1 MTTSLTDEYFRLSRE
16 YVNKYG
22 EKTILLMQV
31 GSFFECYSKADAGG
45 NIADANMREFCTVCD
60 LNTSITNGRCMAGFP
75 FTCNFRD
82 YSLERYVKKMQDRGY
97 TIVVYVQDGQGASVT
112 RSLYCIY
119 SPGTFFSS
127 DSAVLSNNTSCFW
140 IQRVKVGLTA
150 NKKIIMGMS
159 NIDIYTGK
167 SACFEIESELNPR
180 HNQTTYDELERFVS
194 SFRPSEV
201 IIISNLSINEIEDIK
216 NYANI
221 SSTTNAI
228 HWIDLN
234 ESSNG
239 ERAEQHLDP
248 HPFLV
253 QAKNA
258 EKQTYRKEVL
268 GKFFSFHVCNAIF
281 QNYSMYEFAVQAYT
295 FLLHFVYEHN
305 PNLTSKIEEP
315 EFENRSDR
323 MVLANHTLEQLN
335 IIDSKGL
342 SGSSAGSYSSV
353 FRLLNKC
360 KTPMGSRR
368 FYYRL
373 LHPSFHVGTIQREYD
388 ITEYVLKYEEEEGN
402 NRDKKMKMNKNINYI
417 QWRTALENIKDIEK
431 LHRKIQLGKIYP
443 NSLYVLYTNLQM
455 ILQLYDGVKC
465 DETLLKYFRADA
477 DPERIT
483 KMCEEIMKKMESCFF
498 IDRCRCIDSLDF
510 DLSYKDCFVR
520 PGVSKDLD
528 STYIMNEDGCSI
540 LEAIRAHCNDLIAIG
555 EKKGDKKGDD
565 KKGDDKKG
573 ENKDKEKEFVKRHET
588 EKSGYSIQTT
598 ERRSKLLLEQI
609 GKKIKA
615 KEHVSKLEYDSI
627 DKCKN
632 NEGCKKTVDFDL
644 SALQFVKAGS
654 SAVTFVHEALSSV
667 CASIS
672 ETRNKIRDEIG
683 LVFHTFVYELKEYQE
698 SFQTLVSFITDM
710 DLIQNQ
716 AYIARKYKYCKPVI
730 SKGQDNGSYVDAKD
744 IRHCLIERM
753 NEDEIY
759 VTNDISLGLKERG
772 MLLYGTNAV
781 GKTSMIRALGICIIM
796 AQAGLYVPCSSFA
809 YRPYTNIMTR
819 ILGNDNLF
827 KGMSTFAVEMSE
839 LRVILKCADQN
850 SLILGDE
857 LCSGTEI
864 DSAISIF
871 VAGLQKLH
879 ALKSCFVFA
888 THMHEIVD
896 YEEIAEMDKLVTKH
910 MAVTYDRERD
920 MLIYDRKLR
929 DGAGPSMYGL
939 EVCKSL
945 HLPDDFLKMANA
957 IRLKYRDKK
966 QVGDLNFKPSHFNA
980 HKVKGLCEL
989 CKKEVGEEVH
999 HLQHQKEAD
1008 VTDYIQHFHK
1018 NHRANLLTVC
1028 ESCHLKMHESDDQ
1041 YKRVFTTGE
1050 SGYALSK
1057 I

>member
-1 MTTSLTDEYFRLSRE
+1 
-16 YVNKYG
+16 
-22 EKTILLMQV
+22 
-31 GSFFECYSKADAGG
+31 
-45 NIADANMREFCTVCD
+45 
-60 LNTSITNGRCMAGFP
+60 
-75 FTCNFRD
+75 
-82 YSLERYVKKMQDRGY
+82 
-97 TIVVYVQDGQGASVT
+97 
-112 RSLYCIY
+112 
-119 SPGTFFSS
+119 
-127 DSAVLSNNTSCFW
+127 
-140 IQRVKVGLTA
+140 
-150 NKKIIMGMS
+150 MGMS

-201 IIISNLSINEIEDIK
+201 IIISNLSANEIEDIK

-221 SSTTNAI
+221 ASSTNAI
-228 HWIDLN
+228 HCIDLN
-234 ESSNG
+234 DSIA
-239 ERAEQHLDP
+239 EREEKHLDS

-268 GKFFSFHVCNAIF
+268 EKFFSFHVCNAIF
-281 QNYSMYEFAVQAYT
+281 QNYSVYEFAVQAYT

-342 SGSSAGSYSSV
+342 SGSSAGSKSSV

-373 LHPSFHVGTIQREYD
+373 LHPSFNVKTIQREYD
-388 ITEYVLKYEEEEGN
+388 ITEYVLKNESFTN
-402 NRDKKMKMNKNINYI
+402 
-417 QWRTALENIKDIEK
+417 WRSALENIKDVEK
-431 LHRKIQLGKIYP
+431 LHRKIQLGKICP
-443 NSLYVLYTNLQM
+443 NSLYILYTNLQM
-455 ILQLYDGVKC
+455 ISKMYDGVKR

-477 DPERIT
+477 DPDRIT
-483 KMCEEIMKKMESCFF
+483 KMCNDVMKKMDSCFY
-498 IDRCRCIDSLDF
+498 IERCKSVDSLDF
-510 DLSYKDCFVR
+510 DLSYRDCFVR
-520 PGVSKDLD
+520 PGISKDLD

-540 LEAIRAHCNDLIAIG
+540 LEAIRLFCNDLIAIG
-555 EKKGDKKGDD
+555 EKKGTTTIKEKD
-565 KKGDDKKG
+565 
-573 ENKDKEKEFVKRHET
+573 NKDSKEKEFVKRHET
-588 EKSGYSIQTT
+588 EKAGYSIQTT

-609 GKKIKA
+609 GKRVKT
-615 KEHVSKLEYDSI
+615 KEHVSKLEYESI
-627 DKCKN
+627 SQHEDDC
-632 NEGCKKTVDFDL
+632 CKKLVKTFDFDL
-644 SALQFVKAGS
+644 STLQFSKAGS

-672 ETRNKIRDEIG
+672 DTRNKIRDEIG
-683 LVFHTFVYELKEYQE
+683 LVFHKFVCELKECQE
-698 SFQTLVSFITDM
+698 SFQTIVSFITDV

-716 AYIARKYKYCKPVI
+716 AYIARKYNYCKPMI
-730 SKGQDNGSYVDAKD
+730 DSIDSGKDKGQKEEAGSYVDAKD
-744 IRHCLIERM
+744 IRHCLIERI
-753 NEDEIY
+753 NEDELY
-759 VTNDISLGLKERG
+759 VTNDVSLGIKERG

-796 AQAGLYVPCSSFA
+796 AQAGLYVPCSAFM

-896 YEEIAEMDKLVTKH
+896 YEEIVQLHQLCTKH
-910 MAVTYDRERD
+910 MAVTYDRARD
-920 MLIYDRKLR
+920 ALIYDRKLR

-957 IRLKYRDKK
+957 IRLKYRDKNRA
-966 QVGDLNFKPSHFNA
+966 GDLSFKPSHFNA

-989 CKKEVGEEVH
+989 CKKEMGEEVH

-1008 VTDYIQHFHK
+1008 SNDYIQHFHK

-1041 YKRVFTTGE
+1041 YKRVFTTGK

-1057 I
+1057 V

>member
-1 MTTSLTDEYFRLSRE
+1 MATTLTDEYFRISRE
-16 YVNKYG
+16 YSNKYG
-22 EKTILLMQV
+22 QKTILLMQV
-31 GSFFECYSKADAGG
+31 GSFFECYSKADVTG

-97 TIVVYVQDGQGASVT
+97 TIVVYVQDGQGANTT

-140 IQRVKVGLTA
+140 IQRVKVGI

-167 SACFEIESELNPR
+167 SVCFEIESELNPR

-201 IIISNLSINEIEDIK
+201 IIISNLSTNEIEDIK

-221 SSTTNAI
+221 HSATNAI
-228 HWIDLN
+228 HCVDLN
-234 ESSNG
+234 RQNE
-239 ERAEQHLDP
+239 ERMEHLDT

-253 QAKNA
+253 EAKNA

-281 QNYSMYEFAVQAYT
+281 QNYSVYEFAVQAYT

-342 SGSSAGSYSSV
+342 GGGGGTGTGGGTNSSV

-373 LHPSFHVGTIQREYD
+373 LHPSFHIATIQREYD
-388 ITEYVLKYEEEEGN
+388 ITEYVLKNES
-402 NRDKKMKMNKNINYI
+402 INADSSVYMS
-417 QWRTALENIKDIEK
+417 WRNALENIKDIEK
-431 LHRKIQLGKIYP
+431 LHRKIQMGKICP
-443 NSLYVLYTNLQM
+443 NSLYILYTNLQM
-455 ILQLYDGVKC
+455 ISQIYDGVKC
-465 DETLLKYFRADA
+465 DETLLKYFRADV

-483 KMCEEIMKKMESCFF
+483 KMCNELMKKMTSCFYM
-498 IDRCRCIDSLDF
+498 DKCRSIDSLDF

-520 PGVSKDLD
+520 PGISKDLD

-540 LEAIRAHCNDLIAIG
+540 LEAIRSHCNDLIAIG
-555 EKKGDKKGDD
+555 EKKGEKKGD
-565 KKGDDKKG
+565 
-573 ENKDKEKEFVKRHET
+573 NKEKDFVKRHET

-598 ERRSKLLLEQI
+598 ERRSKLLMEQI
-609 GKKIKA
+609 GKRVKA
-615 KEHVSKLEYDSI
+615 NEKVSKLEYDSI
-627 DKCKN
+627 YND
-632 NEGCKKTVDFDL
+632 KKTFDFDL
-644 SALQFVKAGS
+644 STLNFLKAGS
-654 SAVTFVHEALSSV
+654 STVMFMHETLSSV

-683 LVFHTFVYELKEYQE
+683 VVFHKFVCELKEYQE
-698 SFQTLVSFITDM
+698 SFQTIVSFITDV

-716 AYIARKYKYCKPVI
+716 AYVARKYKYCKPTVDSI
-730 SKGQDNGSYVDAKD
+730 GKNIENGSYVDAKD

-759 VTNDISLGLKERG
+759 VTNDISLGKNECG

-796 AQAGLYVPCSSFA
+796 AQAGLYVPCSSFT

-879 ALKSCFVFA
+879 LLKSCFVFA

-896 YEEIAEMDKLVTKH
+896 YEEIAQMDKLVTKH
-910 MAVTYDRERD
+910 MAVTYDRARD

-945 HLPDDFLKMANA
+945 HLPEDFLKMANA
-957 IRLKYRDKK
+957 IRLKYRDKNRA
-966 QVGDLNFKPSHFNA
+966 GDLSFKLSHFNA
-980 HKVKGLCEL
+980 HKVKGMCEL
-989 CKKEVGEEVH
+989 CKKGMGEEVH

-1008 VTDYIQHFHK
+1008 ANDYIQHFHK

-1028 ESCHLKMHESDDQ
+1028 ESCHLKMHETGQQ

-1050 SGYALSK
+1050 GGYALSK
-1057 I
+1057 L

>member
-1 MTTSLTDEYFRLSRE
+1 
-16 YVNKYG
+16 
-22 EKTILLMQV
+22 MQV

-45 NIADANMREFCTVCD
+45 NIADANMKEFCTVCD

-97 TIVVYVQDGQGASVT
+97 TIVVYVQDGQGVNVT

-127 DSAVLSNNTSCFW
+127 DSLVLSNNTSCFW
-140 IQRVKVGLTA
+140 IERLNIGP
-150 NKKIIMGMS
+150 NKKIIIGMS

-167 SACFEIESELNPR
+167 SACFEMESELNPR

-201 IIISNLSINEIEDIK
+201 IIISNLSANEIEDIK
-216 NYANI
+216 CYANI
-221 SSTTNAI
+221 SSTSNAI

-234 ESSNG
+234 KYANNQRE
-239 ERAEQHLDP
+239 EQQ
-248 HPFLV
+248 HPFYV

-268 GKFFSFHVCNAIF
+268 GRFFSFHVCNAIF
-281 QNYSMYEFAVQAYT
+281 QNYSAYEFAVQAYT

-305 PNLTSKIEEP
+305 PNLTSRIEEP

-335 IIDSKGL
+335 IIDSKGV
-342 SGSSAGSYSSV
+342 SDSCTGSNSSV

-373 LHPSFHVGTIQREYD
+373 LHPSFHAASIQREYD
-388 ITEYVLKYEEEEGN
+388 ITEYVLEKESMY
-402 NRDKKMKMNKNINYI
+402 MN
-417 QWRTALENIKDIEK
+417 WRSALENIKDIEK
-431 LHRKIQLGKIYP
+431 LHRKIQMGKIYP
-443 NSLYVLYTNLQM
+443 NSLYILYTNLQM
-455 ILQLYDGVKC
+455 ILQLYSGIKS

-483 KMCEEIMKKMESCFF
+483 KMCDELMKKIESYFFMEKCKSL
-498 IDRCRCIDSLDF
+498 DSLDF
-510 DLSYKDCFVR
+510 DLSFKDCFVK

-528 STYIMNEDGCSI
+528 QTYITNEDGCSI
-540 LEAIRAHCNDLIAIG
+540 LETIRLFCNDLIAIG
-555 EKKGDKKGDD
+555 EKKGTAG
-565 KKGDDKKG
+565 
-573 ENKDKEKEFVKRHET
+573 NSKDNKEKEFVKRHET

-598 ERRSKLLLEQI
+598 ERRSKLLVEQI
-609 GKKIKA
+609 GKRVKA
-615 KEHVSKLEYDSI
+615 KEHIYKLEYDSI
-627 DKCKN
+627 DH
-632 NEGCKKTVDFDL
+632 GTKKTFDFDL
-644 SALQFVKAGS
+644 STLQFVKAGS
-654 SAVTFVHEALSSV
+654 SAVTFVHDTLSNV

-683 LVFHTFVYELKEYQE
+683 LVFHKFVCELKEYQE
-698 SFQTLVSFITDM
+698 SFQTIVSFITDM
-710 DLIQNQ
+710 DLVQNQ
-716 AYIARKYKYCKPVI
+716 AYVARKYNYCKPAI
-730 SKGQDNGSYVDAKD
+730 DTSKEQGDSYIDAKD

-772 MLLYGTNAV
+772 ILLYGTNAV

-796 AQAGLYVPCSSFA
+796 AQAGLYVPCSAFT

-879 ALKSCFVFA
+879 ALKSCFIFA

-896 YEEIAEMDKLVTKH
+896 YEEIAQMDRLVTKH
-910 MAVTYDRERD
+910 MAVTYDRARD

-929 DGAGPSMYGL
+929 NGAGPSMYGL

-966 QVGDLNFKPSHFNA
+966 QTGDLSFKPSHFNA

-1008 VTDYIQHFHK
+1008 ANDYIEHFHK

-1028 ESCHLKMHESDDQ
+1028 ESCHLKMHETDDQ

-1050 SGYALSK
+1050 TGYALLK
-1057 I
+1057 V

>member
-1 MTTSLTDEYFRLSRE
+1 MATSLTDEYFRISRE
-16 YVNKYG
+16 YSNKYG
-22 EKTILLMQV
+22 QKTILLMQV
-31 GSFFECYSKADAGG
+31 GSFFECYSKADANN

-97 TIVVYVQDGQGASVT
+97 TIVVYVQDGQGANTT

-140 IQRVKVGLTA
+140 IERLKIGV

-180 HNQTTYDELERFVS
+180 HNETTYDELERFVS

-201 IIISNLSINEIEDIK
+201 IIISNLSVNEIEDIK

-221 SSTTNAI
+221 SSSSSAI

-234 ESSNG
+234 QQQE
-239 ERAEQHLDP
+239 
-248 HPFLV
+248 HPFFI

-268 GKFFSFHVCNAIF
+268 GKFFSFHVCSAIF
-281 QNYSMYEFAVQAYT
+281 QNYSAYEFAVQAYT

-335 IIDSKGL
+335 IIDAKALNEG
-342 SGSSAGSYSSV
+342 AGSNSSV

-373 LHPSFHVGTIQREYD
+373 LHPSFNVKTIQREYD
-388 ITEYVLKYEEEEGN
+388 ITEYVLKNESANANATSCMY
-402 NRDKKMKMNKNINYI
+402 MN
-417 QWRTALENIKDIEK
+417 WRSALENIKDVEK
-431 LHRKIQLGKIYP
+431 LHRKIQMGKICP

-455 ILQLYDGVKC
+455 ISQMYDGVKR

-477 DPERIT
+477 YPERIT
-483 KMCEEIMKKMESCFF
+483 KMCSDILKKIDACFF
-498 IDRCRCIDSLDF
+498 IDKCRSADSLDF
-510 DLSYKDCFVR
+510 DLSYEDCFVK

-528 STYIMNEDGCSI
+528 QTYIANEDGCSI

-555 EKKGDKKGDD
+555 EKKGATSIKEKGD
-565 KKGDDKKG
+565 
-573 ENKDKEKEFVKRHET
+573 NKEKEFVKRHET

-598 ERRSKLLLEQI
+598 ERRSKLLLEQV
-609 GKKIKA
+609 GKRVKA
-615 KEHVSKLEYDSI
+615 KEHVSKLEYASI
-627 DKCKN
+627 DHA
-632 NEGCKKTVDFDL
+632 KKTFDFDL
-644 SALQFVKAGS
+644 SAMQFVKAGS

-683 LVFHTFVYELKEYQE
+683 LVFHKFVSELKEYQE
-698 SFQTLVSFITDM
+698 SFQTIVSFVTDV

-716 AYIARKYKYCKPVI
+716 AYIARKYKYCKPTVDV
-730 SKGQDNGSYVDAKD
+730 GNVGEEEGSYVDARD

-772 MLLYGTNAV
+772 LLLYGTNAV

-796 AQAGLYVPCSSFA
+796 AQAGLYVPCSAFT

-839 LRVILKCADQN
+839 LRVILKCADKN

-896 YEEIAEMDKLVTKH
+896 YEEIAQLEKLTTKH
-910 MAVTYDRERD
+910 MAVTYDRARD

-966 QVGDLNFKPSHFNA
+966 QAGDLNFKPSHFNA

-989 CKKEVGEEVH
+989 CKKELGEEVH

-1008 VTDYIQHFHK
+1008 SNDYIQHFHK

-1057 I
+1057 L

>member
-22 EKTILLMQV
+22 QKTILLMQV
-31 GSFFECYSKADAGG
+31 GSFFECYSRADACG

-97 TIVVYVQDGQGASVT
+97 TIVVYVQDGQGANTT

-119 SPGTFFSS
+119 SPGTFFST

-140 IQRVKVGLTA
+140 IQRVKVGTNGM
-150 NKKIIMGMS
+150 NKKIVIGMS

-201 IIISNLSINEIEDIK
+201 IIISNLSINEIEDVK

-221 SSTTNAI
+221 TSVTNAI

-234 ESSNG
+234 EPSG
-239 ERAEQHLDP
+239 DP
-248 HPFLV
+248 HPFFL

-268 GKFFSFHVCNAIF
+268 EKFFSFHVCSAIF
-281 QNYSMYEFAVQAYT
+281 QNYSVYEFAVQAYT

-323 MVLANHTLEQLN
+323 MVLANHTLEQLD

-342 SGSSAGSYSSV
+342 GGSGTGTTSSV

-368 FYYRL
+368 FFYRL
-373 LHPSFHVGTIQREYD
+373 LHPSFHVATIQREYD
-388 ITEYVLKYEEEEGN
+388 ITEYILKIDSFTN
-402 NRDKKMKMNKNINYI
+402 
-417 QWRTALENIKDIEK
+417 WRGALENIKDIEK
-431 LHRKIQLGKIYP
+431 LHRKIHMGKIYP

-455 ILQLYDGVKC
+455 ISQLYDGVKC
-465 DETLLKYFRADA
+465 DETLLKYFRAEA

-483 KMCEEIMKKMESCFF
+483 NMCNELMKKMASCFYM
-498 IDRCRCIDSLDF
+498 DKCKSVDSLDF
-510 DLSYKDCFVR
+510 DLSYRDCFVR
-520 PGVSKDLD
+520 PGVNKELD
-528 STYIMNEDGCSI
+528 SAYVMNEDGCNI

-555 EKKGDKKGDD
+555 EKKGATIKEKD
-565 KKGDDKKG
+565 
-573 ENKDKEKEFVKRHET
+573 NKDNKEKEYVKRHET

-609 GKKIKA
+609 SKKAKA
-615 KEHVSKLEYDSI
+615 KENVSKLEYESI
-627 DKCKN
+627 YQD
-632 NEGCKKTVDFDL
+632 KKTIDFDL
-644 SALQFVKAGS
+644 SMLQFMKAGS
-654 SAVTFVHEALSSV
+654 SAVAFVHPVLSSV

-683 LVFHTFVYELKEYQE
+683 LVFHKFVCDLKECQE
-698 SFQTLVSFITDM
+698 SFQTIVSFITDV

-716 AYIARKYKYCKPVI
+716 AYIARKYKYCKPMIDVG
-730 SKGQDNGSYVDAKD
+730 KVGEGSYIDAKD
-744 IRHCLIERM
+744 IRHCLIEQM
-753 NEDEIY
+753 NEDELY
-759 VTNDISLGLKERG
+759 VTNDISLGVKERG
-772 MLLYGTNAV
+772 VLLYGTNAV

-796 AQAGLYVPCSSFA
+796 AQAGLYVPCSAFT

-879 ALKSCFVFA
+879 LLKSCFVFA

-896 YEEIAEMDKLVTKH
+896 YEEIAQLDQLTTKH
-910 MAVTYDRERD
+910 MAVTYDRARD
-920 MLIYDRKLR
+920 ALIYDRKLR

-957 IRLKYRDKK
+957 IRLKYRDKNRA
-966 QVGDLNFKPSHFNA
+966 GDLSFKPSHFNA
-980 HKVKGLCEL
+980 HKVKGICEL
-989 CKKEVGEEVH
+989 CKQNLGEEVH
-999 HLQHQKEAD
+999 HSQHQKEAD
-1008 VTDYIQHFHK
+1008 SNDYIQHFHK

-1028 ESCHLKMHESDDQ
+1028 ESCHLKMHETGQQ
-1041 YKRVFTTGE
+1041 YKRVLTTE
-1050 SGYALSK
+1050 GYALSK
-1057 I
+1057 L

>member
-1 MTTSLTDEYFRLSRE
+1 MSTTLTDEYFRLSRE

-22 EKTILLMQV
+22 QKTILLMQV
-31 GSFFECYSKADAGG
+31 GSFFECYSKTDSNGG
-45 NIADANMREFCTVCD
+45 ISDTNMREFCTVCD

-82 YSLERYVKKMQDRGY
+82 YSLERYVKKMQEHGY
-97 TIVVYVQDGQGASVT
+97 TIVVYVQDGQGANTT
-112 RSLYCIY
+112 RSLHCIY
-119 SPGTFFSS
+119 SPGTFFSN

-140 IQRVKVGLTA
+140 IERLNVGTNV

-167 SACFEIESELNPR
+167 STCFEIESEVNPR

-216 NYANI
+216 TYANMP
-221 SSTTNAI
+221 SSASAI

-234 ESSNG
+234 RSD
-239 ERAEQHLDP
+239 AAAVQP
-248 HPFLV
+248 YPFFV

-268 GKFFSFHVCNAIF
+268 EKFFSFHVCNAIF
-281 QNYSMYEFAVQAYT
+281 QSHSLYEFAVQSYT

-305 PNLTSKIEEP
+305 PHLTSKIEEP
-315 EFENRSDR
+315 QFENRSDR
-323 MVLANHTLEQLN
+323 MILANHTLEQLN
-335 IIDSKGL
+335 IIDGKEG
-342 SGSSAGSYSSV
+342 SGSNSSV

-360 KTPMGSRR
+360 KTSMGARR
-368 FYYRL
+368 FHYRL
-373 LHPSFHVGTIQREYD
+373 LHPSFNVTTIQREYD
-388 ITEYVLKYEEEEGN
+388 ITEYILNKEEKKSEETKN
-402 NRDKKMKMNKNINYI
+402 KKNVKNVKNVNYTTV
-417 QWRTALENIKDIEK
+417 WRSALENIKDIEK
-431 LHRKIQLGKIYP
+431 LYRRIQMGKIYP
-443 NSLYVLYTNLQM
+443 NSLYILYTNLQIISDM
-455 ILQLYDGVKC
+455 YESIKG
-465 DETLLKYFRADA
+465 DETLLKYLGADS
-477 DPERIT
+477 DLERIT
-483 KMCEEIMKKMESCFF
+483 NICKELMKKMDSCFY
-498 IDRCRCIDSLDF
+498 IEKCRTIDSFDF
-510 DLSYKDCFVR
+510 DLSYQDCFVR
-520 PGVSKDLD
+520 PGINKDLD
-528 STYIMNEDGCSI
+528 ATYVIHEDGCSI

-555 EKKGDKKGDD
+555 EKKGTTTTTTT
-565 KKGDDKKG
+565 
-573 ENKDKEKEFVKRHET
+573 KDIKEKEFVKKHET
-588 EKSGYSIQTT
+588 EKAGFSIQTT
-598 ERRSKLLLEQI
+598 ERRSKLLLDQI
-609 GKKIKA
+609 GKRVKA
-615 KEHVSKLEYDSI
+615 RDHMSKLKYNSI
-627 DKCKN
+627 SQGVNKDGSKDN
-632 NEGCKKTVDFDL
+632 KKTIDFDL
-644 SALQFVKAGS
+644 STLQFVKAGS
-654 SAVTFVHEALSSV
+654 SAVTFVHDTLSGV

-683 LVFHTFVYELKEYQE
+683 LVFNKFVCELKEQQE
-698 SFQTLVSFITDM
+698 SFQTIISFITDI
-710 DLIQNQ
+710 DLMQNQ
-716 AYIARKYKYCKPVI
+716 AHIARKYKYCKPTI
-730 SKGQDNGSYVDAKD
+730 DLKEGTGSGSGSYVDARD
-744 IRHCLIERM
+744 IRHCLIERI
-753 NEDEIY
+753 NEDELY
-759 VTNDISLGLKERG
+759 VTNDISLGLKDRG

-796 AQAGLYVPCSSFA
+796 AQAGLYVPCSAFT
-809 YRPYTNIMTR
+809 YRPYRSIMTR

-879 ALKSCFVFA
+879 ALKSCFIFA

-896 YEEIAEMDKLVTKH
+896 YEEIAQLDKLTTKH
-910 MAVTYDRERD
+910 MAVTYDRARD
-920 MLIYDRKLR
+920 ILIYDRKLR

-957 IRLKYRDKK
+957 IRVKYRAKGTGT
-966 QVGDLNFKPSHFNA
+966 GDLNFKPSHFNA

-989 CKKEVGEEVH
+989 CKKETGEEVH

-1008 VTDYIQHFHK
+1008 ENDYIQHFHK

-1028 ESCHLKMHESDDQ
+1028 ESCHLKMHETGQQ
-1041 YKRVFTTGE
+1041 YKRVLTTGE
-1050 SGYALSK
+1050 GGYALSK

>member
-1 MTTSLTDEYFRLSRE
+1 MATTTSLTDEYFRISRE
-16 YVNKYG
+16 YSNKYG
-22 EKTILLMQV
+22 QKTILLMQV
-31 GSFFECYSKADAGG
+31 GSFFECYSRADVGG
-45 NIADANMREFCTVCD
+45 NISDANMREFCTVCD

-97 TIVVYVQDGQGASVT
+97 TIVVYVQDGQGANTT

-119 SPGTFFSS
+119 SPGTFFSN
-127 DSAVLSNNTSCFW
+127 DSVVLSNNTSCFW
-140 IQRVKVGLTA
+140 IERLKIGV

-167 SACFEIESELNPR
+167 SACFEMESELNPR
-180 HNQTTYDELERFVS
+180 HVQTTYDELERFVS

-201 IIISNLSINEIEDIK
+201 IIISNLSANEIEDVK

-221 SSTTNAI
+221 ASSATAI

-234 ESSNG
+234 EQNEERGG
-239 ERAEQHLDP
+239 EHLN
-248 HPFLV
+248 PFLV

-268 GKFFSFHVCNAIF
+268 GKFFSFHACNAIF
-281 QNYSMYEFAVQAYT
+281 QNYSAYEFAVQAYT

-335 IIDSKGL
+335 IIDAKGL
-342 SGSSAGSYSSV
+342 STSATSTGSKSSV

-373 LHPSFHVGTIQREYD
+373 LHPSFNVKTIQREYD
-388 ITEYVLKYEEEEGN
+388 ITEYVLKNES
-402 NRDKKMKMNKNINYI
+402 MNANAASSMYLT
-417 QWRTALENIKDIEK
+417 WRSALENIKDVEK
-431 LHRKIQLGKIYP
+431 LHRKIQMGKICP
-443 NSLYVLYTNLQM
+443 NSLYILYTNLQM
-455 ILQLYDGVKC
+455 ISQMYDGIKG
-465 DETLLKYFRADA
+465 DTTLLKYFRADA
-477 DPERIT
+477 YPERIT
-483 KMCEEIMKKMESCFF
+483 KMCNDVMKKMDSCFY
-498 IDRCRCIDSLDF
+498 IEKCKSVDSLDF
-510 DLSYKDCFVR
+510 DLSYKDCFVK
-520 PGVSKDLD
+520 PGISNDLD
-528 STYIMNEDGCSI
+528 QTYIMNEDGCSI
-540 LEAIRAHCNDLIAIG
+540 LEAIRTHCNDLIAIG
-555 EKKGDKKGDD
+555 EKRGTTTKDKD
-565 KKGDDKKG
+565 
-573 ENKDKEKEFVKRHET
+573 NKDNKEKEKEFVKRHET

-609 GKKIKA
+609 GKRVKA
-615 KEHVSKLEYDSI
+615 KEHVSKLEYESI
-627 DKCKN
+627 SQHEDKC
-632 NEGCKKTVDFDL
+632 CKKLVKTIDFDL
-644 SALQFVKAGS
+644 STLQFVKAGS
-654 SAVTFVHEALSSV
+654 SAVTFVHVALSSV

-683 LVFHTFVYELKEYQE
+683 LVFHKFVCELKECQE
-698 SFQTLVSFITDM
+698 SFQTIVSFITDV

-716 AYIARKYKYCKPVI
+716 AYIARKYKYCKPTI
-730 SKGQDNGSYVDAKD
+730 DAGNAGEEESYVDAKD

-753 NEDEIY
+753 NEDELY

-772 MLLYGTNAV
+772 LLLYGTNAV

-796 AQAGLYVPCSSFA
+796 AQAGLYVPCSAFT

-879 ALKSCFVFA
+879 LLKSCFVFA

-896 YEEIAEMDKLVTKH
+896 YEEIAQMDKLCTKH
-910 MAVTYDRERD
+910 MAVTYDRARD

-957 IRLKYRDKK
+957 IRLKYRDKNRA
-966 QVGDLNFKPSHFNA
+966 GDLSFKPSHFNA

-989 CKKEVGEEVH
+989 CKKEMGEEVH

-1008 VTDYIQHFHK
+1008 ANDYIQHFHK

-1028 ESCHLKMHESDDQ
+1028 ESCHLKMHETGQQ

-1050 SGYALSK
+1050 NGYALSK
-1057 I
+1057 L

>member
-1 MTTSLTDEYFRLSRE
+1 MSSSLTDEYFRLSRE

-22 EKTILLMQV
+22 QKTILLMQV
-31 GSFFECYSKADAGG
+31 GSFFECYSKADASG
-45 NIADANMREFCTVCD
+45 NIADANMKEFCTVCD

-97 TIVVYVQDGQGASVT
+97 TIVVYVQDGQGSNVT

-140 IQRVKVGLTA
+140 IERLKIGV
-150 NKKIIMGMS
+150 NNKIIMGMS

-167 SACFEIESELNPR
+167 STCFEIESETNPR

-201 IIISNLSINEIEDIK
+201 IIISNLSASEVEDIK

-221 SSTTNAI
+221 SSMTNAI
-228 HWIDLN
+228 HWINLN
-234 ESSNG
+234 EPSR
-239 ERAEQHLDP
+239 EKIEQQRDQ
-248 HPFLV
+248 HPFLT

-305 PNLTSKIEEP
+305 PNLISKIEEP

-335 IIDSKGL
+335 IIDSKGF
-342 SGSSAGSYSSV
+342 GENGGAGSNSSV

-373 LHPSFHVGTIQREYD
+373 LHPSFHVASIQREYD
-388 ITEYVLKYEEEEGN
+388 ITEYVLKNE
-402 NRDKKMKMNKNINYI
+402 NYMV
-417 QWRTALENIKDIEK
+417 WRSALENIKDIEK
-431 LHRKIQLGKIYP
+431 LHRKIQMGKIYP
-443 NSLYVLYTNLQM
+443 NSLYVLYTNLQI
-455 ILQLYDGVKC
+455 ILQLYNGIRC
-465 DETLLKYFRADA
+465 DETLLKYFRADR
-477 DPERIT
+477 DPDRIT
-483 KMCEEIMKKMESCFF
+483 KMCNEIIKKMESCFF
-498 IDRCRCIDSLDF
+498 MDRCHSIDSLDF
-510 DLSYKDCFVR
+510 DLNYKECFVR
-520 PGVSKDLD
+520 RGVSKDLD
-528 STYIMNEDGCSI
+528 STYVSNEDGCSI
-540 LEAIRAHCNDLIAIG
+540 LESIRAHCNDLIAVG
-555 EKKGDKKGDD
+555 EKRGD
-565 KKGDDKKG
+565 
-573 ENKDKEKEFVKRHET
+573 NKDKEFVKRHET

-609 GKKIKA
+609 DKKKKA
-615 KEHVSKLEYDSI
+615 MEHVSKLEYDSI
-627 DKCKN
+627 SQDQGGN
-632 NEGCKKTVDFDL
+632 NNKKTFDFDL
-644 SALQFVKAGS
+644 SALQFVKSGS
-654 SAVTFVHEALSSV
+654 SAVTFVHEALSNV
-667 CASIS
+667 CTSIS

-683 LVFHTFVYELKEYQE
+683 LVFHTFVSELKEYQE
-698 SFQTLVSFITDM
+698 SFHTLVSFITDM

-716 AYIARKYKYCKPVI
+716 AYIVCKYKYCKPTIDV
-730 SKGQDNGSYVDAKD
+730 SKEHNGSYVDARD

-796 AQAGLYVPCSSFA
+796 AQAGLYVPCSAFT

-839 LRVILKCADQN
+839 LRVILKCADKN

-896 YEEIAEMDKLVTKH
+896 YEEIAQMDKLVTKH

-920 MLIYDRKLR
+920 ILIYDRKLR

-957 IRLKYRDKK
+957 IRLKYRDKT

-980 HKVKGLCEL
+980 HKVKGMCEL
-989 CKKEVGEEVH
+989 CKKEMGEEVH

-1008 VTDYIQHFHK
+1008 SNDYIQHFHK

-1028 ESCHLKMHESDDQ
+1028 ESCHLKIHETGQQ
-1041 YKRVFTTGE
+1041 YKRVLTTGE
-1050 SGYALSK
+1050 NGYALSK

>member
-1 MTTSLTDEYFRLSRE
+1 MSSSLTDEYFRLSRE
-16 YVNKYG
+16 YSNKYG
-22 EKTILLMQV
+22 QKTILLMQV
-31 GSFFECYSKADAGG
+31 GSFFECYSKADVDG
-45 NIADANMREFCTVCD
+45 NIADENMREFCTVCD

-97 TIVVYVQDGQGASVT
+97 TVVVYVQDGQGVNVT

-119 SPGTFFSS
+119 SPGTFFSN
-127 DSAVLSNNTSCFW
+127 DSLVLSNNTSCFW
-140 IQRVKVGLTA
+140 IERIKVGLTS
-150 NKKIIMGMS
+150 NKKIIIGMS
-159 NIDIYTGK
+159 NIDIFTGK
-167 SACFEIESELNPR
+167 SVCFEIESEINPR

-201 IIISNLSINEIEDIK
+201 IIISNLSAIEVEDVK

-221 SSTTNAI
+221 SSTANAI
-228 HWIDLN
+228 HWVDLN
-234 ESSNG
+234 ESN
-239 ERAEQHLDP
+239 EREQQQQ
-248 HPFLV
+248 HPFLI

-268 GKFFSFHVCNAIF
+268 GKFFSFHVCAAIF
-281 QNYSMYEFAVQAYT
+281 QNYSAYEFAVQAYT

-315 EFENRSDR
+315 EFENKSDR

-342 SGSSAGSYSSV
+342 SECGGQNSSV

-373 LHPSFHVGTIQREYD
+373 LHPSFHVDTIQREYD
-388 ITEYVLKYEEEEGN
+388 ITEYVL
-402 NRDKKMKMNKNINYI
+402 NKDFYIN
-417 QWRTALENIKDIEK
+417 WRSELENIKDIEK
-431 LHRKIQLGKIYP
+431 LHRKIQMGKIYP
-443 NSLYVLYTNLQM
+443 NSLYVLYTNLQK
-455 ILQLYDGVKC
+455 ILQMYDGVKC
-465 DETLLKYFRADA
+465 DETLLKYFHADR

-483 KMCEEIMKKMESCFF
+483 KICKELINKMESCFF
-498 IDRCRCIDSLDF
+498 MDKCRSIDSLDF

-520 PGVSKDLD
+520 PCINKDLD
-528 STYIMNEDGCSI
+528 STYIANEDGCSI
-540 LEAIRAHCNDLIAIG
+540 LEAIRAHCHDLIAIG
-555 EKKGDKKGDD
+555 EKKGDKKGD
-565 KKGDDKKG
+565 
-573 ENKDKEKEFVKRHET
+573 NKEKEFVKRHET

-598 ERRSKLLLEQI
+598 ERRSKLLIEQI
-609 GKKIKA
+609 SKRVKV
-615 KEHVSKLEYDSI
+615 KEHISKLKYDSI
-627 DKCKN
+627 DKDKD
-632 NEGCKKTVDFDL
+632 KKIFDFDL

-667 CASIS
+667 CTSIS
-672 ETRNKIRDEIG
+672 ETKNKIRDEIG
-683 LVFHTFVYELKEYQE
+683 LVFHKFVCELKEYQE
-698 SFQTLVSFITDM
+698 SFQTIVSFITDV

-716 AYIARKYKYCKPVI
+716 AYIARKYKYCKPTVDT
-730 SKGQDNGSYVDAKD
+730 SKEQVGSYVDARD

-796 AQAGLYVPCSSFA
+796 AQAGLYVPCSAFT

-879 ALKSCFVFA
+879 AVKSCFIFA

-896 YEEIAEMDKLVTKH
+896 YEEIAQMEKLVTKH

-966 QVGDLNFKPSHFNA
+966 QTGDLSFKPSHFNA

-999 HLQHQKEAD
+999 HLQHQREAD
-1008 VTDYIQHFHK
+1008 SNDYIQHFHK

-1028 ESCHLKMHESDDQ
+1028 ESCHLKMHETGQQ

-1050 SGYALSK
+1050 NGYVLSK

>member
-1 MTTSLTDEYFRLSRE
+1 MATTSLTDEYFRILRE
-16 YVNKYG
+16 YSTKYG
-22 EKTILLMQV
+22 QKTILLMQV
-31 GSFFECYSKADAGG
+31 GSFFECYSKADATG
-45 NIADANMREFCTVCD
+45 NIADGNMREFCTVCD

-97 TIVVYVQDGQGASVT
+97 TIVVYVQDGQGTNTT

-127 DSAVLSNNTSCFW
+127 DSAILSNNTSCFW
-140 IQRVKVGLTA
+140 IQRVKVGTNVT
-150 NKKIIMGMS
+150 NKKIIIGMS

-201 IIISNLSINEIEDIK
+201 IIISNLSENEIEDIK

-221 SSTTNAI
+221 SSSANAV
-228 HWIDLN
+228 HYIDLN
-234 ESSNG
+234 KQQE
-239 ERAEQHLDP
+239 
-248 HPFLV
+248 HPFFV

-258 EKQTYRKEVL
+258 EKQTYRKEVM
-268 GKFFSFHVCNAIF
+268 GKFFSFHVCSAIF
-281 QNYSMYEFAVQAYT
+281 QNYSVYEFAVQAYT

-342 SGSSAGSYSSV
+342 SECAGSNSSV

-373 LHPSFHVGTIQREYD
+373 LHPSFNVSIIQREYD
-388 ITEYVLKYEEEEGN
+388 ITEYVLKNESINANAASGSCMY
-402 NRDKKMKMNKNINYI
+402 MN
-417 QWRTALENIKDIEK
+417 WRSALENIKDIEK
-431 LHRKIQLGKIYP
+431 LHRKIQMGKIYP
-443 NSLYVLYTNLQM
+443 KSLYVLYTTLQIISKM
-455 ILQLYDGVKC
+455 YDGVKC
-465 DETLLKYFRADA
+465 DETLLKYFRVDA
-477 DPERIT
+477 YPERIT
-483 KMCEEIMKKMESCFF
+483 KMCDDLMKKIDACFY
-498 IDRCRCIDSLDF
+498 IERCKSVDSLDF
-510 DLSYKDCFVR
+510 DLSYKDCFVK

-528 STYIMNEDGCSI
+528 QTYIANEDGCSI
-540 LEAIRAHCNDLIAIG
+540 LEAIRLFCNDLIAIG
-555 EKKGDKKGDD
+555 EKKGATSIKEKGD
-565 KKGDDKKG
+565 
-573 ENKDKEKEFVKRHET
+573 NKEKEFVKRHET

-609 GKKIKA
+609 GKRVKA
-615 KEHVSKLEYDSI
+615 KEHVSKLEYESI
-627 DKCKN
+627 DQD
-632 NEGCKKTVDFDL
+632 KKTFDFDL
-644 SALQFVKAGS
+644 STLQFMKAGS

-683 LVFHTFVYELKEYQE
+683 LVFHKFVCELKEYQE
-698 SFQTLVSFITDM
+698 SFQTIVSFVTDV

-716 AYIARKYKYCKPVI
+716 AYIACKYKYCKPTI
-730 SKGQDNGSYVDAKD
+730 DSGKDKGQTQGQEDGSYVDAKD

-759 VTNDISLGLKERG
+759 VTNDISLGKNERG
-772 MLLYGTNAV
+772 LLLYGTNAV

-796 AQAGLYVPCSSFA
+796 AQAGLYVPCSAFT

-871 VAGLQKLH
+871 VPELQKLH

-896 YEEIAEMDKLVTKH
+896 YEEIAQLHQLCTKH
-910 MAVTYDRERD
+910 MAVTYDRARD

-957 IRLKYRDKK
+957 IRLKYRDKNRA
-966 QVGDLNFKPSHFNA
+966 GDLSFKPSHFNA

-989 CKKEVGEEVH
+989 CKKELGEEVH

-1008 VTDYIQHFHK
+1008 ANDYIQHFHK

-1057 I
+1057 L

>member
-1 MTTSLTDEYFRLSRE
+1 MSTTLTDEYFRLSRE

-22 EKTILLMQV
+22 NKTILLMQV
-31 GSFFECYSKADAGG
+31 GSFFECYSKTDSNGG
-45 NIADANMREFCTVCD
+45 ISDANMREFCTVCD

-82 YSLERYVKKMQDRGY
+82 YSLERYVKKMQEHGY
-97 TIVVYVQDGQGASVT
+97 TIVVYVQDGQGANTT
-112 RSLYCIY
+112 RSLHCIY

-140 IQRVKVGLTA
+140 IERLSSGTNGM

-167 SACFEIESELNPR
+167 STCFEIESEVNPR

-201 IIISNLSINEIEDIK
+201 IIISNLSANEIEDIK
-216 NYANI
+216 TYANI
-221 SSTTNAI
+221 SSSASAI

-234 ESSNG
+234 QSM
-239 ERAEQHLDP
+239 ALK
-248 HPFLV
+248 HPFFV

-268 GKFFSFHVCNAIF
+268 EKFFSFHVCNAIF
-281 QNYSMYEFAVQAYT
+281 QSHSLYEFAIQSYT
-295 FLLHFVYEHN
+295 FLLNFVYEHN
-305 PNLTSKIEEP
+305 PHLTSKIEEP
-315 EFENRSDR
+315 CFENRSDR

-335 IIDSKGL
+335 IIDGKECD
-342 SGSSAGSYSSV
+342 GSNSSV

-360 KTPMGSRR
+360 KTPMGARR
-368 FYYRL
+368 FHYRL
-373 LHPSFHVGTIQREYD
+373 LHPSFNAATIQREYD
-388 ITEYVLKYEEEEGN
+388 ITEYILKKEEECVTVT
-402 NRDKKMKMNKNINYI
+402 KTKKNINIVKNIDYTTV
-417 QWRTALENIKDIEK
+417 WRSTLENIKDIEK
-431 LHRKIQLGKIYP
+431 LHRRIQMGKICP
-443 NSLYVLYTNLQM
+443 NSLYVLYTNLQIISDM
-455 ILQLYDGVKC
+455 YESIKGDK
-465 DETLLKYFRADA
+465 TLLKYLRADS
-477 DPERIT
+477 DSERIMNIC
-483 KMCEEIMKKMESCFF
+483 KELMKKMDSCFY
-498 IDRCRCIDSLDF
+498 IEKCRTIDSLDF
-510 DLSYKDCFVR
+510 DLSYQNCFVQ
-520 PGVSKDLD
+520 PGVNKDLD
-528 STYIMNEDGCSI
+528 STYIMHEDGCSI

-555 EKKGDKKGDD
+555 EKKGGIT
-565 KKGDDKKG
+565 
-573 ENKDKEKEFVKRHET
+573 KDVVKEKEFVKKHET
-588 EKSGYSIQTT
+588 EKAGFSIQTT
-598 ERRSKLLLEQI
+598 ERRSKLLLDQI
-609 GKKIKA
+609 GKRVKA
-615 KEHVSKLEYDSI
+615 RDHMSKLEYHSI
-627 DKCKN
+627 AHN
-632 NEGCKKTVDFDL
+632 KKTIDFDL
-644 SALQFVKAGS
+644 STLQFVKAGS
-654 SAVTFVHEALSSV
+654 SAVTFIHDTLSGV

-683 LVFHTFVYELKEYQE
+683 LVFHKFVCELKEHQE
-698 SFQTLVSFITDM
+698 SFQTVVSFVTDI
-710 DLIQNQ
+710 DLMQNQ
-716 AYIARKYKYCKPVI
+716 AHIARKYKYCKPLMVKD
-730 SKGQDNGSYVDAKD
+730 SDNGSNGSYVDAKD
-744 IRHCLIERM
+744 IRHCLIERI
-753 NEDEIY
+753 NEDELY
-759 VTNDISLGLKERG
+759 VTNDISLGINERG
-772 MLLYGTNAV
+772 LLLYGTNAV

-796 AQAGLYVPCSSFA
+796 AQAGLYVPCSAFT
-809 YRPYTNIMTR
+809 YRPYTSIMTR

-879 ALKSCFVFA
+879 ALESCFVFA

-896 YEEIAEMDKLVTKH
+896 YEEIVQLDKLTTKH
-910 MAVTYDRERD
+910 MAVTYDRARD

-957 IRLKYRDKK
+957 IRVKYRAKGAGT
-966 QVGDLNFKPSHFNA
+966 GDLSFKPSHFNA
-980 HKVKGLCEL
+980 HKVKGTCEL
-989 CKKEVGEEVH
+989 CKKETGEEVH

-1008 VTDYIQHFHK
+1008 VNDYIQHFHK

-1028 ESCHLKMHESDDQ
+1028 ESCHLKMHETGQQ
-1041 YKRVFTTGE
+1041 YKRVLTTGKG
-1050 SGYALSK
+1050 GYALSK

>member
-1 MTTSLTDEYFRLSRE
+1 MSTSLTDEYFRISRE
-16 YVNKYG
+16 YSNKYG
-22 EKTILLMQV
+22 QKTILLMQV
-31 GSFFECYSKADAGG
+31 GSFFECYSKADASG

-97 TIVVYVQDGQGASVT
+97 TIVVYVQDGQGANTT

-140 IQRVKVGLTA
+140 IQRVNVGA

-201 IIISNLSINEIEDIK
+201 IIISNLSTNEMEDIK

-221 SSTTNAI
+221 TSITNAI
-228 HWIDLN
+228 HCIDLN
-234 ESSNG
+234 EPSG
-239 ERAEQHLDP
+239 DRIEE

-258 EKQTYRKEVL
+258 EKQTYRKEVM

-281 QNYSMYEFAVQAYT
+281 QNYSVYEFAVQAYT

-342 SGSSAGSYSSV
+342 SGSGSNSSV

-373 LHPSFHVGTIQREYD
+373 LHPSFHVGAIQREYD
-388 ITEYVLKYEEEEGN
+388 ITEYVLN
-402 NRDKKMKMNKNINYI
+402 NESINAASCMYMN
-417 QWRTALENIKDIEK
+417 WRSALENIKDIEK
-431 LHRKIQLGKIYP
+431 LHRKIQMGKIYP
-443 NSLYVLYTNLQM
+443 NSLYILYTNIKFISQM
-455 ILQLYDGVKC
+455 YEDIKC
-465 DETLLKYFRADA
+465 DETLLKYFRADM

-483 KMCEEIMKKMESCFF
+483 KMCNDLMKKTESCFY
-498 IDRCRCIDSLDF
+498 IEKCKSVDSFDF

-520 PGVSKDLD
+520 PGISKDLD

-540 LEAIRAHCNDLIAIG
+540 LEAIRSHCNDLIAIG
-555 EKKGDKKGDD
+555 EKKGTTTKEK
-565 KKGDDKKG
+565 
-573 ENKDKEKEFVKRHET
+573 ESKDNKEKEFVKRHET

-609 GKKIKA
+609 DKRVKA
-615 KEHVSKLEYDSI
+615 KQHVSKLEYESI
-627 DKCKN
+627 DQNDC
-632 NEGCKKTVDFDL
+632 CKKIVKTFDFDL
-644 SALQFVKAGS
+644 STLHFSKAGS

-683 LVFHTFVYELKEYQE
+683 LVFQTFVCELKEYQE
-698 SFQTLVSFITDM
+698 SFQTIVSFITDV

-716 AYIARKYKYCKPVI
+716 AYIARKYKYCKPTIDV
-730 SKGQDNGSYVDAKD
+730 SKGQRQGQEEGSYVDAKD
-744 IRHCLIERM
+744 IRHCLIERI
-753 NEDEIY
+753 NEDELY
-759 VTNDISLGLKERG
+759 VTNDISLGLNERG

-796 AQAGLYVPCSSFA
+796 AQAGLYVPCSAFT

-896 YEEIAEMDKLVTKH
+896 YEEIAQLDKLTTKH
-910 MAVTYDRERD
+910 MAVTYDRVRD

-966 QVGDLNFKPSHFNA
+966 QAGDLNYKPSHFNA
-980 HKVKGLCEL
+980 HKVKGLCEV
-989 CKKEVGEEVH
+989 CKKEMGEEVH
-999 HLQHQKEAD
+999 HLQHQREAD
-1008 VTDYIQHFHK
+1008 SNDYIQHFHK

-1028 ESCHLKMHESDDQ
+1028 ESCHLKMHETGDQ

-1050 SGYALSK
+1050 NGYTLSK

>member
-1 MTTSLTDEYFRLSRE
+1 MSATSLTDEYFRISRE

-22 EKTILLMQV
+22 QKMILLMQV
-31 GSFFECYSKADAGG
+31 GSFFECYSRTDAGG

-97 TIVVYVQDGQGASVT
+97 TIVVYVQDGQGANTT

-140 IQRVKVGLTA
+140 IQRVKVGA
-150 NKKIIMGMS
+150 NGMNKKIIMGMS

-201 IIISNLSINEIEDIK
+201 IIISNLSANEIEDIK

-221 SSTTNAI
+221 SSSASAI

-234 ESSNG
+234 DSIA
-239 ERAEQHLDP
+239 EREEKHLDS

-268 GKFFSFHVCNAIF
+268 EKFFSFHVCNAIF
-281 QNYSMYEFAVQAYT
+281 QNYSVYEFAVQAYT

-342 SGSSAGSYSSV
+342 SGSSAGSKSSV

-373 LHPSFHVGTIQREYD
+373 LHPSFNVKTIQREYD
-388 ITEYVLKYEEEEGN
+388 ITEYVLKNESFTN
-402 NRDKKMKMNKNINYI
+402 
-417 QWRTALENIKDIEK
+417 WRSALENIKDVEK
-431 LHRKIQLGKIYP
+431 LHRKIQLGKICP
-443 NSLYVLYTNLQM
+443 NSLYILYTNLQM
-455 ILQLYDGVKC
+455 ISKMYDGVKR

-483 KMCEEIMKKMESCFF
+483 KMCNDVMKKMDSCFY
-498 IDRCRCIDSLDF
+498 IERCKSVDSLDF
-510 DLSYKDCFVR
+510 DLNYRDCFVK
-520 PGVSKDLD
+520 PGISTDLD
-528 STYIMNEDGCSI
+528 KTYVMNEDGCSI
-540 LEAIRAHCNDLIAIG
+540 LEAIRLFCNDLIGIG
-555 EKKGDKKGDD
+555 EKKGTTSIKEK
-565 KKGDDKKG
+565 
-573 ENKDKEKEFVKRHET
+573 EKEKEFVKRHET

-598 ERRSKLLLEQI
+598 DRRSKLLLEQI
-609 GKKIKA
+609 GKRVKA
-615 KEHVSKLEYDSI
+615 KEHVCKLEYESI
-627 DKCKN
+627 GQDEDKC
-632 NEGCKKTVDFDL
+632 CKKLVKTFDFDL
-644 SALQFVKAGS
+644 STLQFVKAGS

-672 ETRNKIRDEIG
+672 DTRNKIRDEIG
-683 LVFHTFVYELKEYQE
+683 LVFHKFVCELKECQE
-698 SFQTLVSFITDM
+698 SFQTIVSFITDV

-716 AYIARKYKYCKPVI
+716 AYIARKYNYCKPMI
-730 SKGQDNGSYVDAKD
+730 DSIDSGKDKGQEEEAGSYVDAKD
-744 IRHCLIERM
+744 IRHCLIERI
-753 NEDEIY
+753 NEDELY
-759 VTNDISLGLKERG
+759 VTNDVSLGIKERG

-796 AQAGLYVPCSSFA
+796 AQAGLYVPCSAFT

-896 YEEIAEMDKLVTKH
+896 YEEIVQLHQLCTKH
-910 MAVTYDRERD
+910 MAVTYDRARD

-957 IRLKYRDKK
+957 IRLKYRDKNRT
-966 QVGDLNFKPSHFNA
+966 GDLNYKPSHFNA

-989 CKKEVGEEVH
+989 CKKGMGEEVH

-1008 VTDYIQHFHK
+1008 SNDYIQHFHK

-1041 YKRVFTTGE
+1041 YKRVFTTGK
-1050 SGYALSK
+1050 SGYMLSK
-1057 I
+1057 L

>member
-1 MTTSLTDEYFRLSRE
+1 MNKYNDKSEEDKIMAATSLTDEYFRISRE
-16 YVNKYG
+16 YSNKYG
-22 EKTILLMQV
+22 QKTILLMQV
-31 GSFFECYSKADAGG
+31 GSFFECYSRADAGG

-97 TIVVYVQDGQGASVT
+97 TIVVYVQDGQGANTT

-140 IQRVKVGLTA
+140 IQRVNVGLTT

-167 SACFEIESELNPR
+167 SACFEIESEFNPR

-201 IIISNLSINEIEDIK
+201 IIISNLSANEIEDIK

-221 SSTTNAI
+221 TSVTNAI
-228 HWIDLN
+228 HCIDLN
-234 ESSNG
+234 KSSND
-239 ERAEQHLDP
+239 EREEKHLDP
-248 HPFLV
+248 HPFFI

-281 QNYSMYEFAVQAYT
+281 QNYSAYEFAVQAYT

-335 IIDSKGL
+335 MIDSKGL
-342 SGSSAGSYSSV
+342 GGSTGSGSNSSV

-373 LHPSFHVGTIQREYD
+373 LHPSFNITTIQREYD
-388 ITEYVLKYEEEEGN
+388 ITEYVLKNESFTN
-402 NRDKKMKMNKNINYI
+402 
-417 QWRTALENIKDIEK
+417 WRSALENIKDIEK
-431 LHRKIQLGKIYP
+431 LHRKIQMGKIYP
-443 NSLYVLYTNLQM
+443 NSLYILYTNLQLISQM
-455 ILQLYDGVKC
+455 YDGVKC
-465 DETLLKYFRADA
+465 DETLLKYFRADV

-483 KMCEEIMKKMESCFF
+483 KMCNDLIKKMDTCFY
-498 IDRCRCIDSLDF
+498 IERCKSVDSLDF
-510 DLSYKDCFVR
+510 DLSYRDCFVK
-520 PGVSKDLD
+520 PGISKDLD
-528 STYIMNEDGCSI
+528 KTYVMNEDGCSI
-540 LEAIRAHCNDLIAIG
+540 LEAIRLFCNDLIAIG
-555 EKKGDKKGDD
+555 EKKNDKKGD
-565 KKGDDKKG
+565 
-573 ENKDKEKEFVKRHET
+573 NKEKEFVKRHET
-588 EKSGYSIQTT
+588 EKAGYSIQTT

-609 GKKIKA
+609 GKRVKA
-615 KEHVSKLEYDSI
+615 KEHVSKLEYASI
-627 DKCKN
+627 DQD
-632 NEGCKKTVDFDL
+632 KKTFDFDL
-644 SALQFVKAGS
+644 STLQFSKAGS

-683 LVFHTFVYELKEYQE
+683 LVFHKFVCELKECQE
-698 SFQTLVSFITDM
+698 SFHTIVSFITDV

-716 AYIARKYKYCKPVI
+716 AYIARKYKYCKPMIDVG
-730 SKGQDNGSYVDAKD
+730 KVGEEEEGSYVDAKD
-744 IRHCLIERM
+744 IRHCLIERI
-753 NEDEIY
+753 NEDELY
-759 VTNDISLGLKERG
+759 VTNDISLGLNERG
-772 MLLYGTNAV
+772 LLLYGTNAV

-796 AQAGLYVPCSSFA
+796 AQAGLYVPCSAFT

-896 YEEIAEMDKLVTKH
+896 YEEIAQLDQLCTKH
-910 MAVTYDRERD
+910 MAVTYDRARD

-945 HLPDDFLKMANA
+945 HLPEDFLKMANA

-966 QVGDLNFKPSHFNA
+966 QTGDLNYKPSHFNA

-999 HLQHQKEAD
+999 HLQHQREAD
-1008 VTDYIQHFHK
+1008 SNDYIQHFHK

-1028 ESCHLKMHESDDQ
+1028 ESCHLKMHESGNQ
-1041 YKRVFTTGE
+1041 YKRIFTTGE
-1050 SGYALSK
+1050 NGYTLSK

>member
-1 MTTSLTDEYFRLSRE
+1 MATSLTDEYFRISRE
-16 YVNKYG
+16 YSNKYG
-22 EKTILLMQV
+22 QKTILLMQV
-31 GSFFECYSKADAGG
+31 GSFFECYSKADAND

-97 TIVVYVQDGQGASVT
+97 TIVVYVQDGQGANTT

-127 DSAVLSNNTSCFW
+127 DSAILSNNTSCFW
-140 IQRVKVGLTA
+140 IQRVKVGA
-150 NKKIIMGMS
+150 NGMNKKIIMGMS

-167 SACFEIESELNPR
+167 STCFEIESEVNPR

-201 IIISNLSINEIEDIK
+201 IIISNLSTNEIEDIK

-221 SSTTNAI
+221 SSSSI

-234 ESSNG
+234 QSL
-239 ERAEQHLDP
+239 ALK
-248 HPFLV
+248 HPFLT

-258 EKQTYRKEVL
+258 EKQTYRKEVME
-268 GKFFSFHVCNAIF
+268 KFFSFHVCNAIF
-281 QNYSMYEFAVQAYT
+281 QSHSLYEFAIQSYT

-305 PNLTSKIEEP
+305 PHLTSKIEEP
-315 EFENRSDR
+315 EFENKSDR

-335 IIDSKGL
+335 IIDSKEGGGG
-342 SGSSAGSYSSV
+342 GSNSSV

-360 KTPMGSRR
+360 KTPMGARR
-368 FYYRL
+368 FHYRL
-373 LHPSFHVGTIQREYD
+373 LHPSFNVAAINREYD
-388 ITEYVLKYEEEEGN
+388 ITEYILKKEEEETIESEKTKGN
-402 NRDKKMKMNKNINYI
+402 KKGNKKNVKNNYTV
-417 QWRTALENIKDIEK
+417 WRSILENIKDIEK
-431 LHRKIQLGKIYP
+431 LHRRIQMGKICP
-443 NSLYVLYTNLQM
+443 NSLYILYTNLQIISDM
-455 ILQLYDGVKC
+455 YESIKG
-465 DETLLKYFRADA
+465 DETLLKYLRADS
-477 DPERIT
+477 DTERIANIC
-483 KMCEEIMKKMESCFF
+483 KELMKKMDSCFF
-498 IDRCRCIDSLDF
+498 IEKCRTVDSLDF
-510 DLSYKDCFVR
+510 DLSYNDCFVR
-520 PGVSKDLD
+520 PGVNKDLD
-528 STYIMNEDGCSI
+528 ATYVMHEDGCSI

-555 EKKGDKKGDD
+555 EKKGVIT
-565 KKGDDKKG
+565 
-573 ENKDKEKEFVKRHET
+573 KDLKEKEFVKKHET
-588 EKSGYSIQTT
+588 EKAGFSIQTT
-598 ERRSKLLLEQI
+598 ERRSKLLSEQI
-609 GKKIKA
+609 GKRVKA
-615 KEHVSKLEYDSI
+615 RDHMSKLEYHSI
-627 DKCKN
+627 DQGVNKDSNKDN
-632 NEGCKKTVDFDL
+632 KKTIDFDL
-644 SALQFVKAGS
+644 STLQFVKAGS
-654 SAVTFVHEALSSV
+654 SAVTFIHETLSNV
-667 CASIS
+667 CASIG

-683 LVFHTFVYELKEYQE
+683 LVFHKFVCDLKEHQE
-698 SFQTLVSFITDM
+698 SFQTIISFIM
-710 DLIQNQ
+710 DIDLMQNQ
-716 AYIARKYKYCKPVI
+716 AHIARKYKYCKPTIDLNEGV
-730 SKGQDNGSYVDAKD
+730 GSYVDAKD
-744 IRHCLIERM
+744 IRHCLIERI
-753 NEDEIY
+753 NEDELY
-759 VTNDISLGLKERG
+759 VTNDISLGIKEHG

-796 AQAGLYVPCSSFA
+796 AQAGLYVPCSAFT
-809 YRPYTNIMTR
+809 YRPYRSIMTR

-879 ALKSCFVFA
+879 ALKSCFIFA

-896 YEEIAEMDKLVTKH
+896 YEEIAQLDKLTTKH
-910 MAVTYDRERD
+910 MAVTYDRVRD

-957 IRLKYRDKK
+957 IRIKYRTKG
-966 QVGDLNFKPSHFNA
+966 VGTGDLNFKPSHFNA

-989 CKKEVGEEVH
+989 CKKETGEEVH

-1008 VTDYIQHFHK
+1008 ANDYIQHFHK

-1028 ESCHLKMHESDDQ
+1028 ESCHLKMHETGEQ
-1041 YKRVFTTGE
+1041 YKRVLTTGE
-1050 SGYALSK
+1050 GGYALSK
-1057 I
+1057 L

>member
-1 MTTSLTDEYFRLSRE
+1 MSTTLTDEYFRLSRE

-22 EKTILLMQV
+22 NKTILLMQV
-31 GSFFECYSKADAGG
+31 GSFFECYSKTDSNGG
-45 NIADANMREFCTVCD
+45 ISDANMREFCTVCD

-82 YSLERYVKKMQDRGY
+82 YSLERYVKKMQEHGY
-97 TIVVYVQDGQGASVT
+97 TIVVYVQDGQGANTT
-112 RSLYCIY
+112 RSLHCIY

-140 IQRVKVGLTA
+140 IERLSSGNGM

-167 SACFEIESELNPR
+167 STCFEVESEINPR

-201 IIISNLSINEIEDIK
+201 IIISNLSVNEIEDIK
-216 NYANI
+216 NYANMP
-221 SSTTNAI
+221 SSASAI
-228 HWIDLN
+228 HCIDLN
-234 ESSNG
+234 Q
-239 ERAEQHLDP
+239 ATIK
-248 HPFLV
+248 HPFFV

-258 EKQTYRKEVL
+258 EKQTYRKEVME
-268 GKFFSFHVCNAIF
+268 KFFSFRICNAIF
-281 QNYSMYEFAVQAYT
+281 QSQSLYEFAIQSYT

-305 PNLTSKIEEP
+305 PHLTSKIEEP
-315 EFENRSDR
+315 CFENRSDR

-335 IIDSKGL
+335 IIDGKEG
-342 SGSSAGSYSSV
+342 SGSNSSV

-360 KTPMGSRR
+360 KTPMGARR
-368 FYYRL
+368 FHYRL
-373 LHPSFHVGTIQREYD
+373 LHPSFNVATIQREYD
-388 ITEYVLKYEEEEGN
+388 ITEYILKKEEECNTGIGTGTGTGTGTKN
-402 NRDKKMKMNKNINYI
+402 KKIVKNVKNVNYI
-417 QWRTALENIKDIEK
+417 LWRSTLENIKDIEK
-431 LHRKIQLGKIYP
+431 LHRRIQMGKICP
-443 NSLYVLYTNLQM
+443 NSLYILYTNLQIISDM
-455 ILQLYDGVKC
+455 YESIKG
-465 DETLLKYFRADA
+465 DETLLKYLRAISES
-477 DPERIT
+477 ERIT
-483 KMCEEIMKKMESCFF
+483 NICKELMQKMDSCFY
-498 IDRCRCIDSLDF
+498 IEKCRNVDSLDF
-510 DLSYKDCFVR
+510 DLSYQDCFVR
-520 PGVSKDLD
+520 PGVNKDLD
-528 STYIMNEDGCSI
+528 STYIMHEDGCSI

-555 EKKGDKKGDD
+555 EKKGTTT
-565 KKGDDKKG
+565 
-573 ENKDKEKEFVKRHET
+573 KDTKEKEFVKKHET
-588 EKSGYSIQTT
+588 EKSGFSIQTT
-598 ERRSKLLLEQI
+598 ERRSKLLLDQI
-609 GKKIKA
+609 GKKVKA
-615 KEHVSKLEYDSI
+615 RDHMSKLEYHSI
-627 DKCKN
+627 STN
-632 NEGCKKTVDFDL
+632 KKTIDFDL
-644 SALQFVKAGS
+644 STLQFVKAGS
-654 SAVTFVHEALSSV
+654 SAVTFVHDTLSGV

-683 LVFHTFVYELKEYQE
+683 LVFHKFVCELKDHQE
-698 SFQTLVSFITDM
+698 SFQTVVSFVTDI
-710 DLIQNQ
+710 DLMQNQ
-716 AYIARKYKYCKPVI
+716 AHIARKYKYCKPLMVKD
-730 SKGQDNGSYVDAKD
+730 SDNGSGSYVDAKD
-744 IRHCLIERM
+744 IRHCLIERI
-753 NEDEIY
+753 NEDELY
-759 VTNDISLGLKERG
+759 VTNDISLGVKERG
-772 MLLYGTNAV
+772 LLLYGTNAV

-796 AQAGLYVPCSSFA
+796 AQAGLYVPCSAFT
-809 YRPYTNIMTR
+809 YRPYTSIMTR

-839 LRVILKCADQN
+839 LRVILKCADKN

-879 ALKSCFVFA
+879 ALESCFVFA

-896 YEEIAEMDKLVTKH
+896 YEEIAQLDKLTTKH
-910 MAVTYDRERD
+910 MAVTYDRARD

-957 IRLKYRDKK
+957 IRVKYRAKGAGT
-966 QVGDLNFKPSHFNA
+966 GDLNFKPSHFNA

-989 CKKEVGEEVH
+989 CKKETGEEVH

-1008 VTDYIQHFHK
+1008 VNDYIHHFHK

-1028 ESCHLKMHESDDQ
+1028 ESCHLKMHETGQQ
-1041 YKRVFTTGE
+1041 YKRVLTTGE
-1050 SGYALSK
+1050 GGYALSK

>member
-1 MTTSLTDEYFRLSRE
+1 MATSLTDEYFRISRE
-16 YVNKYG
+16 YSNKYG
-22 EKTILLMQV
+22 QKTILLMQV
-31 GSFFECYSKADAGG
+31 GSFFECYSKADANN

-97 TIVVYVQDGQGASVT
+97 TIVVYVQDGQGANTT

-127 DSAVLSNNTSCFW
+127 NSAVLSNNTSCFW
-140 IQRVKVGLTA
+140 IERLKIGV

-201 IIISNLSINEIEDIK
+201 IIISNLSVNEIEDIK

-221 SSTTNAI
+221 SSSASAI

-234 ESSNG
+234 QQQE
-239 ERAEQHLDP
+239 
-248 HPFLV
+248 HPFFI

-268 GKFFSFHVCNAIF
+268 GKFFSFHVCSAIF
-281 QNYSMYEFAVQAYT
+281 QNYSAYEFAVQAYT

-335 IIDSKGL
+335 IIDAKGL
-342 SGSSAGSYSSV
+342 NEGAGSNSSV

-373 LHPSFHVGTIQREYD
+373 LHPSFNVKTIQREYD
-388 ITEYVLKYEEEEGN
+388 ITEYILKRESINANAGY
-402 NRDKKMKMNKNINYI
+402 MYMN
-417 QWRTALENIKDIEK
+417 WRSALENIKDVEK
-431 LHRKIQLGKIYP
+431 LHRKIQMGKICP

-455 ILQLYDGVKC
+455 ISQMYDGVKR

-477 DPERIT
+477 YPERIT
-483 KMCEEIMKKMESCFF
+483 KMCSDILKKIDACFF
-498 IDRCRCIDSLDF
+498 IDKCRSADSLDF
-510 DLSYKDCFVR
+510 DLSYEDCFVK

-528 STYIMNEDGCSI
+528 QTYIANEDGCSI

-555 EKKGDKKGDD
+555 EKKGVTSIKEKGD
-565 KKGDDKKG
+565 
-573 ENKDKEKEFVKRHET
+573 NKEKEFVKRHET
-588 EKSGYSIQTT
+588 EKAGYSIQTT
-598 ERRSKLLLEQI
+598 ERRSKLLLEQVD
-609 GKKIKA
+609 KRMKA
-615 KEHVSKLEYDSI
+615 NEHVSKLEYASI
-627 DKCKN
+627 DHA
-632 NEGCKKTVDFDL
+632 KKTFDFDL
-644 SALQFVKAGS
+644 SAMQFVKAGS

-683 LVFHTFVYELKEYQE
+683 LVFHKFVSELKEYQE
-698 SFQTLVSFITDM
+698 SFQTIVSFVTDV

-716 AYIARKYKYCKPVI
+716 AYIARKYKYCKPTVD
-730 SKGQDNGSYVDAKD
+730 SDSDSDKVSNASYVDAKD

-753 NEDEIY
+753 NEDELY

-772 MLLYGTNAV
+772 LLLYGTNAV

-796 AQAGLYVPCSSFA
+796 AQAGLYVPCSAFT

-839 LRVILKCADQN
+839 LRVILKCADKN

-896 YEEIAEMDKLVTKH
+896 YEEIAQLHQLCTKH
-910 MAVTYDRERD
+910 MAVTYDRARD

-966 QVGDLNFKPSHFNA
+966 QAGDLNYKPSHFNA

-1008 VTDYIQHFHK
+1008 SNDYIQHFHK

-1057 I
+1057 L

>member
-1 MTTSLTDEYFRLSRE
+1 MNEYNDKYEEDKIMSATSLTDEYFRISRE
-16 YVNKYG
+16 YSNKYG
-22 EKTILLMQV
+22 QKTILLMQV

-97 TIVVYVQDGQGASVT
+97 TIVVYVQDGQGANTT

-140 IQRVKVGLTA
+140 IQRVNVGVNGM

-167 SACFEIESELNPR
+167 SACFETESEINPR

-201 IIISNLSINEIEDIK
+201 IIISNLSANEIEDIK

-221 SSTTNAI
+221 ASTTSAV
-228 HWIDLN
+228 HCIDLN
-234 ESSNG
+234 KSSDERG
-239 ERAEQHLDP
+239 EKHLDP

-281 QNYSMYEFAVQAYT
+281 QNYSAYEFAVQAYI

-342 SGSSAGSYSSV
+342 GVGAAGSNSSV

-368 FYYRL
+368 FYHRL
-373 LHPSFHVGTIQREYD
+373 LHPSFHIATIQREYD
-388 ITEYVLKYEEEEGN
+388 ITEYVLKNESY
-402 NRDKKMKMNKNINYI
+402 MN
-417 QWRTALENIKDIEK
+417 WRNALENIKDVEK
-431 LHRKIQLGKIYP
+431 LHRKIQMGKICP
-443 NSLYVLYTNLQM
+443 NSLYVLYTSLQM
-455 ILQLYDGVKC
+455 ISKMYDGVKC

-483 KMCEEIMKKMESCFF
+483 KMCDEMIKKIESCFF
-498 IDRCRCIDSLDF
+498 IDKCKSIDSLDF
-510 DLSYKDCFVR
+510 DLSYKDCFVK
-520 PGVSKDLD
+520 PGVNKDLD
-528 STYIMNEDGCSI
+528 QTYIMNEDGCSI
-540 LEAIRAHCNDLIAIG
+540 LEAIRLFCNDLIAIG
-555 EKKGDKKGDD
+555 EKRGDKKG
-565 KKGDDKKG
+565 G
-573 ENKDKEKEFVKRHET
+573 DKEKEFVKRHET
-588 EKSGYSIQTT
+588 EKAGYSIQTT

-609 GKKIKA
+609 GKRVKA
-615 KEHVSKLEYDSI
+615 KEHVSKLEYASI
-627 DKCKN
+627 DQYQD
-632 NEGCKKTVDFDL
+632 KKTFDFDL
-644 SALQFVKAGS
+644 STLQFMKAGG

-683 LVFHTFVYELKEYQE
+683 LVFQKFVCELKEYQE
-698 SFQTLVSFITDM
+698 SFQTIVSFITDV

-716 AYIARKYKYCKPVI
+716 AYIARKYKYCKPTIDV
-730 SKGQDNGSYVDAKD
+730 SKGQLQGQEESSYVDAKD

-759 VTNDISLGLKERG
+759 VTNDISLGKNERG

-796 AQAGLYVPCSSFA
+796 AQAGLYVPCSAFT

-879 ALKSCFVFA
+879 AVKSCFIFA
-888 THMHEIVD
+888 THMHEIVE
-896 YEEIAEMDKLVTKH
+896 YEEIAQMDKLCTKH
-910 MAVTYDRERD
+910 MAVTYDRARD

-966 QVGDLNFKPSHFNA
+966 QAGDLNYKPSHFNA

-1008 VTDYIQHFHK
+1008 SNDYIQHFHK

-1028 ESCHLKMHESDDQ
+1028 ESCHLKMHEKGEQ

-1050 SGYALSK
+1050 NGYNLSK

>member
-1 MTTSLTDEYFRLSRE
+1 MTTSLTDEYFRLSKE
-16 YVNKYG
+16 YSNKYG
-22 EKTILLMQV
+22 NKTILLMQV
-31 GSFFECYSKADAGG
+31 GSFFECYSKTDATG
-45 NIADANMREFCTVCD
+45 NIADGNMREFCTVCD

-82 YSLERYVKKMQDRGY
+82 YSLERYVKKMQECGY
-97 TIVVYVQDGQGASVT
+97 TIVVYVQDGQGANTT

-127 DSAVLSNNTSCFW
+127 DSVVLSNNTSCFW
-140 IQRVKVGLTA
+140 IQRVKVGLT
-150 NKKIIMGMS
+150 NKKIIIGMS

-167 SACFEIESELNPR
+167 SVCFEIESELNPR
-180 HNQTTYDELERFVS
+180 HVQTTYDELERFVS

-216 NYANI
+216 KYANI
-221 SSTTNAI
+221 TSATNAI

-234 ESSNG
+234 EPSG
-239 ERAEQHLDP
+239 ERVEEHRQHRQQHQ

-268 GKFFSFHVCNAIF
+268 GKFFSFHVCNAFF
-281 QNYSMYEFAVQAYT
+281 QNYSVYEFAVQAYT

-342 SGSSAGSYSSV
+342 NEGGAGSNSSV

-373 LHPSFHVGTIQREYD
+373 LHPSFRVDTLQREYD
-388 ITEYVLKYEEEEGN
+388 ITEYVLTNESINATSPMY
-402 NRDKKMKMNKNINYI
+402 MN
-417 QWRTALENIKDIEK
+417 WRSALENIKDIEK
-431 LHRKIQLGKIYP
+431 LHRKIQMGKIYP
-443 NSLYVLYTNLQM
+443 NSLYVLYTNLKI
-455 ILQLYDGVKC
+455 ILQMYEGIKY
-465 DETLLKYFRADA
+465 DETLLKYFHADA

-483 KMCEEIMKKMESCFF
+483 KMCNELIKKMESRFY
-498 IDRCRCIDSLDF
+498 IERCKSVESLDF

-520 PGVSKDLD
+520 AGISKDLD

-540 LEAIRAHCNDLIAIG
+540 LEAIRSHCNEMIVIG
-555 EKKGDKKGDD
+555 EKKGDKKGD
-565 KKGDDKKG
+565 
-573 ENKDKEKEFVKRHET
+573 NKEKEFVKRHET

-609 GKKIKA
+609 AKKVKTNA
-615 KEHVSKLEYDSI
+615 KEHVSKLEYESI
-627 DKCKN
+627 GQGD
-632 NEGCKKTVDFDL
+632 GCKKTVKTFEFDL
-644 SALQFVKAGS
+644 STLQFLKAGS
-654 SAVTFVHEALSSV
+654 NAVTFAHEALSSV

-672 ETRNKIRDEIG
+672 DTRNKIRDEIG
-683 LVFHTFVYELKEYQE
+683 LVFHKFVCELKECQE
-698 SFQTLVSFITDM
+698 SFQTIVSFITDI

-716 AYIARKYKYCKPVI
+716 AYVARKYKYCKPLI
-730 SKGQDNGSYVDAKD
+730 DKDSDKCSNGSYVDAKD

-753 NEDEIY
+753 NEDELY
-759 VTNDISLGLKERG
+759 VTNDISLGLNECG

-796 AQAGLYVPCSSFA
+796 AQAGLYVPCSAFT

-839 LRVILKCADQN
+839 LRIILKCADQN

-888 THMHEIVD
+888 THMHEIVE
-896 YEEIAEMDKLVTKH
+896 YEEIAQMDKLCTKH
-910 MAVTYDRERD
+910 MAVTYDRAHD

-929 DGAGPSMYGL
+929 DGVGPSMYGL

-945 HLPDDFLKMANA
+945 HLPDDFLKMANS

-966 QVGDLNFKPSHFNA
+966 QMGDLNYKPSHFNA

-989 CKKEVGEEVH
+989 CKKDIGEEVH

-1008 VTDYIQHFHK
+1008 VNDYIQHFHK

-1028 ESCHLKMHESDDQ
+1028 ESCHLKMHESGQQ
-1041 YKRVFTTGE
+1041 YKRVLTTGE
-1050 SGYALSK
+1050 NGYVLSK
-1057 I
+1057 L

>member
-1 MTTSLTDEYFRLSRE
+1 MNKYNDKSEEDKIMSTSLTDEYFRISRE

-22 EKTILLMQV
+22 QKTILLMQV
-31 GSFFECYSKADAGG
+31 GSFFECYSRADANN

-97 TIVVYVQDGQGASVT
+97 TIVVYVQDGQGANTT

-140 IQRVKVGLTA
+140 IQRVNVGLTT

-201 IIISNLSINEIEDIK
+201 IIISNLSANEIEDIK

-221 SSTTNAI
+221 ASSTNAI

-234 ESSNG
+234 KSSND
-239 ERAEQHLDP
+239 EREEKHLDP
-248 HPFLV
+248 HPFFI

-268 GKFFSFHVCNAIF
+268 EKFFSFHVCNAIF
-281 QNYSMYEFAVQAYT
+281 QNYSAYEFAVQAYT

-342 SGSSAGSYSSV
+342 GHTSTGGGSKSSV

-373 LHPSFHVGTIQREYD
+373 LHPSFNITTIQREYD
-388 ITEYVLKYEEEEGN
+388 ITEYVLKNESFTN
-402 NRDKKMKMNKNINYI
+402 
-417 QWRTALENIKDIEK
+417 WRSALENIKDIEK
-431 LHRKIQLGKIYP
+431 LHRKIQMGKIYP
-443 NSLYVLYTNLQM
+443 NSLYILYTNLQLISQM
-455 ILQLYDGVKC
+455 YDGVKC
-465 DETLLKYFRADA
+465 DETLLKYFRADV

-483 KMCEEIMKKMESCFF
+483 KMCNDLIKKMDSCFY
-498 IDRCRCIDSLDF
+498 IERCKSVDSLDF
-510 DLSYKDCFVR
+510 DLSYRDCFVK
-520 PGVSKDLD
+520 PGISKDLD
-528 STYIMNEDGCSI
+528 KTYVMNEDGCSI
-540 LEAIRAHCNDLIAIG
+540 LEAIRLFCNDLIAIG
-555 EKKGDKKGDD
+555 EKKNDKKGD
-565 KKGDDKKG
+565 
-573 ENKDKEKEFVKRHET
+573 NKEKEFVKRHET
-588 EKSGYSIQTT
+588 EKAGYSIHTT

-609 GKKIKA
+609 GKRMKA
-615 KEHVSKLEYDSI
+615 KEHVSKLEYASI
-627 DKCKN
+627 SQHEDKCCEKLV
-632 NEGCKKTVDFDL
+632 KTFDFDL
-644 SALQFVKAGS
+644 STLQFSKAGS

-683 LVFHTFVYELKEYQE
+683 LVFHKFVCELKEYQE
-698 SFQTLVSFITDM
+698 SFQTIVSFITDV

-716 AYIARKYKYCKPVI
+716 AYIARKYKYCKPTVD
-730 SKGQDNGSYVDAKD
+730 SGKDKGQEEGSYVDAKD
-744 IRHCLIERM
+744 IRHCLIERI
-753 NEDEIY
+753 NEDELY
-759 VTNDISLGLKERG
+759 VTNNISLGLNERG
-772 MLLYGTNAV
+772 LLLYGTNAV

-796 AQAGLYVPCSSFA
+796 AQAGLYVPCSAFT

-896 YEEIAEMDKLVTKH
+896 YEEIAQMNKLCTKH
-910 MAVTYDRERD
+910 MAVTYDRARD
-920 MLIYDRKLR
+920 ALIYDRKLR

-957 IRLKYRDKK
+957 IRLKYRDKNRA
-966 QVGDLNFKPSHFNA
+966 GDLNYKPSHFNA

-989 CKKEVGEEVH
+989 CKKGMGEEVH

-1008 VTDYIQHFHK
+1008 ANDYIQHFHK

-1028 ESCHLKMHESDDQ
+1028 ESCHLKMHETGQQ
-1041 YKRVFTTGE
+1041 YKRILTTGE
-1050 SGYALSK
+1050 GGYALSK
-1057 I
+1057 V

>member
-1 MTTSLTDEYFRLSRE
+1 MSATSLTDEYFRISRE
-16 YVNKYG
+16 YSNKYG
-22 EKTILLMQV
+22 QKTILLMQV
-31 GSFFECYSKADAGG
+31 GSFFECYSRADACG
-45 NIADANMREFCTVCD
+45 NVADENMREFCTVCD

-97 TIVVYVQDGQGASVT
+97 TIVVYVQDGQGANTT

-140 IQRVKVGLTA
+140 IQRVKVGA
-150 NKKIIMGMS
+150 NKKIIIGMS

-201 IIISNLSINEIEDIK
+201 IIISNLSVNEIEDIK

-221 SSTTNAI
+221 SSSASAI

-234 ESSNG
+234 DSI
-239 ERAEQHLDP
+239 AEKEEKHLDS
-248 HPFLV
+248 HPFYI

-268 GKFFSFHVCNAIF
+268 GKFFSFHLCNAIF
-281 QNYSMYEFAVQAYT
+281 QNYSIYEFAVQAYT

-335 IIDSKGL
+335 IIDAKGL
-342 SGSSAGSYSSV
+342 SGSSAGSNSSV

-373 LHPSFHVGTIQREYD
+373 LHPSFHVATIQREYD
-388 ITEYVLKYEEEEGN
+388 ITEYVLTDDYY
-402 NRDKKMKMNKNINYI
+402 MN
-417 QWRTALENIKDIEK
+417 WRSALENIKDIEK
-431 LHRKIQLGKIYP
+431 LHRKIQMGKICP

-455 ILQLYDGVKC
+455 IARMYDGVKC
-465 DETLLKYFRADA
+465 DTTLLKYFRADA

-483 KMCEEIMKKMESCFF
+483 KMCNDVMKKMDSCFY
-498 IDRCRCIDSLDF
+498 IERCKSVDSLDF
-510 DLSYKDCFVR
+510 DLSYRDCFVK
-520 PGVSKDLD
+520 PGISNDLD
-528 STYIMNEDGCSI
+528 QTYIMNEDGCSI
-540 LEAIRAHCNDLIAIG
+540 LEAIRLFCNDLIAIG
-555 EKKGDKKGDD
+555 EKKGTTFL
-565 KKGDDKKG
+565 
-573 ENKDKEKEFVKRHET
+573 KEKEFVKRHET

-609 GKKIKA
+609 GKRVKA
-615 KEHVSKLEYDSI
+615 KEHVCKLEYESI
-627 DKCKN
+627 RQKDDY
-632 NEGCKKTVDFDL
+632 CKKLVKTFDFDL
-644 SALQFVKAGS
+644 STLQFVKAGG

-672 ETRNKIRDEIG
+672 DTRNKIRDEIG
-683 LVFHTFVYELKEYQE
+683 LVFHKFVCELKECQE
-698 SFQTLVSFITDM
+698 SFQTIVSFITDV

-716 AYIARKYKYCKPVI
+716 AYIARKYKYCKPI
-730 SKGQDNGSYVDAKD
+730 IDASKSQGQEEGSYVDAKD

-753 NEDEIY
+753 NEDELY
-759 VTNDISLGLKERG
+759 VTNDISLGINERG

-796 AQAGLYVPCSSFA
+796 AQAGLYVPCSSFT

-896 YEEIAEMDKLVTKH
+896 YEEIAQLDKLTTKH
-910 MAVTYDRERD
+910 MAVTYDRARD
-920 MLIYDRKLR
+920 ALIYDRKLR

-957 IRLKYRDKK
+957 IRLKYRDKNRT
-966 QVGDLNFKPSHFNA
+966 GNLSFKPSHFNA

-989 CKKEVGEEVH
+989 CKKGMGEEVH

-1008 VTDYIQHFHK
+1008 ANDYIQHFHK

-1028 ESCHLKMHESDDQ
+1028 DSCHLKMHESDDQ
-1041 YKRVFTTGE
+1041 YKRVFTTGKN
-1050 SGYALSK
+1050 GYMLSK
-1057 I
+1057 L

>member
-1 MTTSLTDEYFRLSRE
+1 MTTSLTDEYFRISRE
-16 YVNKYG
+16 YSNKYG
-22 EKTILLMQV
+22 QKTILLMQV
-31 GSFFECYSKADAGG
+31 GSFFECYSKADAVTG

-97 TIVVYVQDGQGASVT
+97 TIVVYVQDGQGANTT

-140 IQRVKVGLTA
+140 IQRVNVGT
-150 NKKIIMGMS
+150 NKKIVMGMS

-221 SSTTNAI
+221 ASSTTAI
-228 HWIDLN
+228 HCIDLN
-234 ESSNG
+234 ESNSDCN
-239 ERAEQHLDP
+239 P
-248 HPFLV
+248 HPFFV

-268 GKFFSFHVCNAIF
+268 EKFFTFRVCNAFF
-281 QNYSMYEFAVQAYT
+281 QTYSMYEFAVQAYT

-323 MVLANHTLEQLN
+323 MVLANHKLEQLN

-342 SGSSAGSYSSV
+342 GSSSSGSGAGTKSSV

-373 LHPSFHVGTIQREYD
+373 LHPSFNVAIIQREYD
-388 ITEYVLKYEEEEGN
+388 ITEYVLKNEFY
-402 NRDKKMKMNKNINYI
+402 IN
-417 QWRTALENIKDIEK
+417 WRSALENIKDVEK
-431 LHRKIQLGKIYP
+431 LHRKIQMGKICP
-443 NSLYVLYTNLQM
+443 NSLYILYTNVQM
-455 ILQLYDGVKC
+455 ISQMYDGVKR
-465 DETLLKYFRADA
+465 DETLLKYFHADA
-477 DPERIT
+477 DSERIT
-483 KMCEEIMKKMESCFF
+483 KMCNELMKK
-498 IDRCRCIDSLDF
+498 IDTYFYIERCKSVDSLDF
-510 DLSYKDCFVR
+510 DLSYKDCFIK
-520 PGVSKDLD
+520 PGISADLD
-528 STYIMNEDGCSI
+528 QTYVMNEDGCSI
-540 LEAIRAHCNDLIAIG
+540 LEAIRSYCNDLVATG
-555 EKKGDKKGDD
+555 EKKGAAAKGD
-565 KKGDDKKG
+565 
-573 ENKDKEKEFVKRHET
+573 NQEKEYVKRHET
-588 EKSGYSIQTT
+588 EKSGFSIQTT

-609 GKKIKA
+609 GKKVKA
-615 KEHVSKLEYDSI
+615 KEHVCKLEYESI
-627 DKCKN
+627 NQHEDN
-632 NEGCKKTVDFDL
+632 SCKKIIKTFDFDL
-644 SALQFVKAGS
+644 SMLQFVKAGS
-654 SAVTFVHEALSSV
+654 SAVAFVHPALSNV
-667 CASIS
+667 CASIG

-683 LVFHTFVYELKEYQE
+683 LVFHTFICELKEYQE
-698 SFQTLVSFITDM
+698 SFQTIVSFVTDI

-716 AYIARKYKYCKPVI
+716 AYVARKYKYCKPTVD
-730 SKGQDNGSYVDAKD
+730 SGKDKGQVQQQWQGLDEGSYVDAKD
-744 IRHCLIERM
+744 IRHCLIERI
-753 NEDEIY
+753 NEDELY

-781 GKTSMIRALGICIIM
+781 GKTSMIRALGICVIM
-796 AQAGLYVPCSSFA
+796 AQAGLYVPCSAFT

-864 DSAISIF
+864 DSAIRIF

-879 ALKSCFVFA
+879 LLKSCFVFA

-896 YEEIAEMDKLVTKH
+896 YEEIAQLDQLTTKH
-910 MAVTYDRERD
+910 MAVTYDRARD
-920 MLIYDRKLR
+920 ALIYDRKLR

-957 IRLKYRDKK
+957 IRLKYRDKNRT
-966 QVGDLNFKPSHFNA
+966 GDLNYKPSHFNA

-999 HLQHQKEAD
+999 HLQHQREAD
-1008 VTDYIQHFHK
+1008 SNDYIQHFHK

-1028 ESCHLKMHESDDQ
+1028 ESCNLKMHETGKQ
-1041 YKRVFTTGE
+1041 YKRVLTTGE
-1050 SGYALSK
+1050 NGYTLSK
-1057 I
+1057 L

>member
-1 MTTSLTDEYFRLSRE
+1 MSTTLTDEYFRLSRE

-22 EKTILLMQV
+22 NKTILLMQV
-31 GSFFECYSKADAGG
+31 GSFFECYSKTDSNGG
-45 NIADANMREFCTVCD
+45 ISDANMREFCTVCD

-82 YSLERYVKKMQDRGY
+82 YSLERYVKKMQEHGY
-97 TIVVYVQDGQGASVT
+97 TIVVYVQDGQGANTT
-112 RSLYCIY
+112 RSLHCIY

-140 IQRVKVGLTA
+140 IERLSSGTNGM

-167 SACFEIESELNPR
+167 STCFEVESEVNPR

-201 IIISNLSINEIEDIK
+201 IIISNLSVNEIEDIK
-216 NYANI
+216 NYANMP
-221 SSTTNAI
+221 SSASAI

-234 ESSNG
+234 QSTIK
-239 ERAEQHLDP
+239 
-248 HPFLV
+248 HPFFV

-258 EKQTYRKEVL
+258 EKQTYRKEVME
-268 GKFFSFHVCNAIF
+268 KFFSFRICNAIF
-281 QNYSMYEFAVQAYT
+281 QSQSLYEFAIQSYT

-305 PNLTSKIEEP
+305 PHLTSKIEEP
-315 EFENRSDR
+315 CFENRSDR

-335 IIDSKGL
+335 IIDSKEG
-342 SGSSAGSYSSV
+342 SGSNSSV

-360 KTPMGSRR
+360 KTSMGARR
-368 FYYRL
+368 FHYRL
-373 LHPSFHVGTIQREYD
+373 LHPSFNVATIQREYD
-388 ITEYVLKYEEEEGN
+388 ITEYILKKEEECNTGTGTGTKN
-402 NRDKKMKMNKNINYI
+402 KKIIKNVKNINYTV
-417 QWRTALENIKDIEK
+417 WRSTLENIKDIEK
-431 LHRKIQLGKIYP
+431 LHRKIQMGKICP
-443 NSLYVLYTNLQM
+443 NSLYILYTNLQIISDM
-455 ILQLYDGVKC
+455 YESIKG
-465 DETLLKYFRADA
+465 DETLLKYLRTNSES
-477 DPERIT
+477 ERIT
-483 KMCEEIMKKMESCFF
+483 NICKELMQKMDSCFY
-498 IDRCRCIDSLDF
+498 IGKCQNVDSLDF
-510 DLSYKDCFVR
+510 DLSYQDCFVR
-520 PGVSKDLD
+520 PGVNKDLD
-528 STYIMNEDGCSI
+528 STYIMHEDGCSI

-555 EKKGDKKGDD
+555 EKKGT
-565 KKGDDKKG
+565 
-573 ENKDKEKEFVKRHET
+573 NTKDTKEKEFVKKHET
-588 EKSGYSIQTT
+588 EKSGFSIQTT
-598 ERRSKLLLEQI
+598 ERRSKLLLDQI
-609 GKKIKA
+609 GKRVKA
-615 KEHVSKLEYDSI
+615 RDHMSKLEYHSI
-627 DKCKN
+627 AHN
-632 NEGCKKTVDFDL
+632 KKTIDFDL
-644 SALQFVKAGS
+644 STLQFVKAGS
-654 SAVTFVHEALSSV
+654 SAVTFVHETLSSV

-683 LVFHTFVYELKEYQE
+683 LVFHKFVCELKDHQE
-698 SFQTLVSFITDM
+698 SFQTVVSFVTDI
-710 DLIQNQ
+710 DLMQNQ
-716 AYIARKYKYCKPVI
+716 AHIARKYKYCKPLI
-730 SKGQDNGSYVDAKD
+730 DSNEGSGSNGSNGSNGSYVDAKD
-744 IRHCLIERM
+744 IRHCLIERI
-753 NEDEIY
+753 NEDELY
-759 VTNDISLGLKERG
+759 VTNDISLGVKERG
-772 MLLYGTNAV
+772 LLLYGTNAV

-796 AQAGLYVPCSSFA
+796 AQAGLYVPCSAFT
-809 YRPYTNIMTR
+809 YRPYSSIMTR

-839 LRVILKCADQN
+839 LRVILKCADKN

-879 ALKSCFVFA
+879 ALESCFVFA

-896 YEEIAEMDKLVTKH
+896 YEEIAQLDKLTTKH
-910 MAVTYDRERD
+910 MAVTYDRARD

-957 IRLKYRDKK
+957 IRVKYRAKGAGT
-966 QVGDLNFKPSHFNA
+966 GDLNFKPSHFNA
-980 HKVKGLCEL
+980 HKVKGMCEL
-989 CKKEVGEEVH
+989 CKKETGEEVH

-1008 VTDYIQHFHK
+1008 VNDYIQHFHK

-1028 ESCHLKMHESDDQ
+1028 ESCHLKMHETGQQ
-1041 YKRVFTTGE
+1041 YKRVLTTGE
-1050 SGYALSK
+1050 GGYALSK

>member
-1 MTTSLTDEYFRLSRE
+1 MTTSLTDEYFRISRE

-22 EKTILLMQV
+22 QKTILLMQL
-31 GSFFECYSKADAGG
+31 GSFFECYSKADANN

-97 TIVVYVQDGQGASVT
+97 TIVVYVQDGQGANTT

-140 IQRVKVGLTA
+140 IQRVNVGT
-150 NKKIIMGMS
+150 NKKIIIGMS

-180 HNQTTYDELERFVS
+180 HVQTTYDELERFVS

-221 SSTTNAI
+221 TSSTNAI
-228 HWIDLN
+228 HCVDLN
-234 ESSNG
+234 AAAKGDEK
-239 ERAEQHLDP
+239 DP

-258 EKQTYRKEVL
+258 EKQTYRKEVM
-268 GKFFSFHVCNAIF
+268 GKFFSFHVCSAIF
-281 QNYSMYEFAVQAYT
+281 QNYSAYEFAVQAYT

-335 IIDSKGL
+335 IIDAKGL
-342 SGSSAGSYSSV
+342 GGATSTGSNSSV

-373 LHPSFHVGTIQREYD
+373 LHPSFHIATIQREYD
-388 ITEYVLKYEEEEGN
+388 ITEYVLKN
-402 NRDKKMKMNKNINYI
+402 DIKNESINANAASGSCIYMT
-417 QWRTALENIKDIEK
+417 WRSALENIKDVEK
-431 LHRKIQLGKIYP
+431 LHRKIQMGKICP
-443 NSLYVLYTNLQM
+443 NSLYILYINLQM
-455 ILQLYDGVKC
+455 ISQMYDGVKR

-477 DPERIT
+477 EPERIT
-483 KMCEEIMKKMESCFF
+483 RMCNELIKKMASFF
-498 IDRCRCIDSLDF
+498 YMDKCKSIDSLDF
-510 DLSYKDCFVR
+510 DLSYKDCFVK
-520 PGVSKDLD
+520 PGISTGLD

-540 LEAIRAHCNDLIAIG
+540 LEAIRSHCNDLIAIG
-555 EKKGDKKGDD
+555 EKKGIIKEKD
-565 KKGDDKKG
+565 
-573 ENKDKEKEFVKRHET
+573 NKDNKEKEFVKRHET

-609 GKKIKA
+609 GKRIKT
-615 KEHVSKLEYDSI
+615 KEHVSKLEYESIRQDDS
-627 DKCKN
+627 
-632 NEGCKKTVDFDL
+632 CKKIVKTFDFDL
-644 SALQFVKAGS
+644 STLQFVKAGS

-672 ETRNKIRDEIG
+672 DTRNKIRDEIG
-683 LVFHTFVYELKEYQE
+683 LVFHKFVCEFKEYQE
-698 SFQTLVSFITDM
+698 SFQTIVAFITDV

-716 AYIARKYKYCKPVI
+716 AYIARKYKYCKPTIDVG
-730 SKGQDNGSYVDAKD
+730 KVGGSYVDAKD

-753 NEDEIY
+753 NEDELY
-759 VTNDISLGLKERG
+759 VTNDISLGVKERG

-796 AQAGLYVPCSSFA
+796 AQAGLYVPCSA
-809 YRPYTNIMTR
+809 LTYRPYTNIMTR

-839 LRVILKCADQN
+839 LRVILKCADEN

-879 ALKSCFVFA
+879 LLKSCFVFA

-896 YEEIAEMDKLVTKH
+896 YEEIAQLDQLCTKH
-910 MAVTYDRERD
+910 MAVTYDRARD
-920 MLIYDRKLR
+920 ALIYDRKLR

-957 IRLKYRDKK
+957 IRLKYRDKNRA
-966 QVGDLNFKPSHFNA
+966 GDLSFKPSHFNA

-989 CKKEVGEEVH
+989 CKKEMGEEVH

-1008 VTDYIQHFHK
+1008 ANDYIQHFHK

-1028 ESCHLKMHESDDQ
+1028 ESCHLKMHETGQQ

-1050 SGYALSK
+1050 GGYALSK
-1057 I
+1057 L

>member
-1 MTTSLTDEYFRLSRE
+1 MAATSLTDEYFRISRE
-16 YVNKYG
+16 YSNKYG
-22 EKTILLMQV
+22 QKTILLMQV
-31 GSFFECYSKADAGG
+31 GSFFECYSKADANN

-97 TIVVYVQDGQGASVT
+97 TIVVYVQDGQGANTT

-119 SPGTFFSS
+119 SPGTFFSN

-140 IQRVKVGLTA
+140 IQRVKVGVNGM

-167 SACFEIESELNPR
+167 SACFETESELNPR
-180 HNQTTYDELERFVS
+180 HVQTTYDELERFVS

-201 IIISNLSINEIEDIK
+201 IIISNLSANEIEDIK

-221 SSTTNAI
+221 ASSATAI
-228 HWIDLN
+228 HCIDLN
-234 ESSNG
+234 QQNEERCG
-239 ERAEQHLDP
+239 EHLNP
-248 HPFLV
+248 LLI

-268 GKFFSFHVCNAIF
+268 GKFFSFHACSAIF
-281 QNYSMYEFAVQAYT
+281 QNYSAYEFAVQAYT

-335 IIDSKGL
+335 IIDAKGL
-342 SGSSAGSYSSV
+342 GGGSATSAAGSNSSV

-373 LHPSFHVGTIQREYD
+373 LHPSFNVKTIQREYD
-388 ITEYVLKYEEEEGN
+388 ITEYVLKNES
-402 NRDKKMKMNKNINYI
+402 MNADSCMYMN
-417 QWRTALENIKDIEK
+417 WRSALENIKDVEK
-431 LHRKIQLGKIYP
+431 LHRKIQMGKICP
-443 NSLYVLYTNLQM
+443 NSLYILYTNLQM
-455 ILQLYDGVKC
+455 ISQMYDGIKG
-465 DETLLKYFRADA
+465 DTTLLKYFRADA
-477 DPERIT
+477 DPERVT
-483 KMCEEIMKKMESCFF
+483 KMCNDVMKKIDACFY
-498 IDRCRCIDSLDF
+498 IEKCKSVDSLDF
-510 DLSYKDCFVR
+510 DLSYRDCFVK
-520 PGVSKDLD
+520 PGISKDLD
-528 STYIMNEDGCSI
+528 QTYIANEDGCSI
-540 LEAIRAHCNDLIAIG
+540 LDVIRSHCNDLVAIG
-555 EKKGDKKGDD
+555 EKKGATTKDK
-565 KKGDDKKG
+565 
-573 ENKDKEKEFVKRHET
+573 EKDKEKEFVKRHET
-588 EKSGYSIQTT
+588 EKAGYSIQTT

-609 GKKIKA
+609 GKRVKA
-615 KEHVSKLEYDSI
+615 KEHVSKLEYESISQDDS
-627 DKCKN
+627 
-632 NEGCKKTVDFDL
+632 CKKLVKTFDFDL
-644 SALQFVKAGS
+644 STLQFVKAGS

-683 LVFHTFVYELKEYQE
+683 LVFHKFVCELKECQE
-698 SFQTLVSFITDM
+698 SFQTIVSFVTDV

-716 AYIARKYKYCKPVI
+716 AYIARKYKYCKPSVD
-730 SKGQDNGSYVDAKD
+730 SGKDKGQEGSYVDARD

-759 VTNDISLGLKERG
+759 VTNDISLGVKERG
-772 MLLYGTNAV
+772 LLLYGTNAV

-796 AQAGLYVPCSSFA
+796 AQAGLYVPCSAFT

-839 LRVILKCADQN
+839 LRVILKCADEN

-896 YEEIAEMDKLVTKH
+896 YEEIAQMDKLTTKH
-910 MAVTYDRERD
+910 MAVTYDRARD

-957 IRLKYRDKK
+957 IRLKYRDKNRT
-966 QVGDLNFKPSHFNA
+966 GDLSFKPSHFNA
-980 HKVKGLCEL
+980 HKVKGVCEL
-989 CKKEVGEEVH
+989 CKQNLGEEVH
-999 HLQHQKEAD
+999 HLQHQREAD
-1008 VTDYIQHFHK
+1008 ANDYIEHFHK

-1028 ESCHLKMHESDDQ
+1028 ESCHLKMHETGQQ

-1050 SGYALSK
+1050 NGYALSK
-1057 I
+1057 L

>member
-1 MTTSLTDEYFRLSRE
+1 M
-16 YVNKYG
+16 G
-22 EKTILLMQV
+22 
-31 GSFFECYSKADAGG
+31 GSCLCVYAE
-45 NIADANMREFCTVCD
+45 
-60 LNTSITNGRCMAGFP
+60 L
-75 FTCNFRD
+75 
-82 YSLERYVKKMQDRGY
+82 VKN
-97 TIVVYVQDGQGASVT
+97 
-112 RSLYCIY
+112 

-140 IQRVKVGLTA
+140 IQRVKVGLR
-150 NKKIIMGMS
+150 NNKIIMGMS

-167 SACFEIESELNPR
+167 SVCFEIESEINPR

-194 SFRPSEV
+194 SFRPNEV
-201 IIISNLSINEIEDIK
+201 IMISNLSANEIEDVK

-221 SSTTNAI
+221 SSSANAI

-234 ESSNG
+234 EPSG
-239 ERAEQHLDP
+239 ERTEQR

-268 GKFFSFHVCNAIF
+268 GKFFSFHVCNAFF
-281 QNYSMYEFAVQAYT
+281 QNYSAYEFAVQAYT

-342 SGSSAGSYSSV
+342 NEGGGGLNSSV

-373 LHPSFHVGTIQREYD
+373 LHPSFHVDTIQREYD
-388 ITEYVLKYEEEEGN
+388 ITEYVLTNESINATSSMY
-402 NRDKKMKMNKNINYI
+402 MN
-417 QWRTALENIKDIEK
+417 WRSTLENIKDIEK
-431 LHRKIQLGKIYP
+431 LHRKIQMGKIYP
-443 NSLYVLYTNLQM
+443 NSLYVLYTNLKI
-455 ILQLYDGVKC
+455 ILQMYDGIKY
-465 DETLLKYFRADA
+465 DETLLKYFHADTY
-477 DPERIT
+477 PERIT
-483 KMCEEIMKKMESCFF
+483 KMCDELIKKMESCFF
-498 IDRCRCIDSLDF
+498 IDKCRSIDSLDF
-510 DLSYKDCFVR
+510 DLSYDDCFIR
-520 PGVSKDLD
+520 PGVNKDLD
-528 STYIMNEDGCSI
+528 STYVMNEDGCSI
-540 LEAIRAHCNDLIAIG
+540 LEAIRLHCNEMIAIG
-555 EKKGDKKGDD
+555 EKKNDISKRLQ
-565 KKGDDKKG
+565 
-573 ENKDKEKEFVKRHET
+573 EKEFVKMHET
-588 EKSGYSIQTT
+588 EKLGLSIQTT

-609 GKKIKA
+609 GKKVKA
-615 KEHVSKLEYDSI
+615 KEHISKLEYESI
-627 DKCKN
+627 GQD
-632 NEGCKKTVDFDL
+632 EGCKKIVKTFDFDL
-644 SALQFVKAGS
+644 STLQFTKAGS
-654 SAVTFVHEALSSV
+654 STVTFVHGALTTV
-667 CASIS
+667 CGSIS

-683 LVFHTFVYELKEYQE
+683 LVFHKFICELKEYQE
-698 SFQTLVSFITDM
+698 SFHTIVSFITDV

-716 AYIARKYKYCKPVI
+716 AYVARKYKYCKPLIDKDSGKSVE
-730 SKGQDNGSYVDAKD
+730 SYVDAKD

-753 NEDEIY
+753 NEDELY
-759 VTNDISLGLKERG
+759 VTNDISLGLNERG

-796 AQAGLYVPCSSFA
+796 AQAGLYVPCSAFT

-888 THMHEIVD
+888 THMHEIVE
-896 YEEIAEMDKLVTKH
+896 YEEIAQLHKLCTKH
-910 MAVTYDRERD
+910 MAVTYDRARD

-966 QVGDLNFKPSHFNA
+966 QTGDLNYKPSHFNA

-1008 VTDYIQHFHK
+1008 SNDYIQHFHK

-1028 ESCHLKMHESDDQ
+1028 ESCHLKMHETGQQ

-1050 SGYALSK
+1050 NGYNLSK

>member
-1 MTTSLTDEYFRLSRE
+1 MSTSLTDEYFRLSRE
-16 YVNKYG
+16 YSNKYG
-22 EKTILLMQV
+22 KKTILLMQV
-31 GSFFECYSKADAGG
+31 GSFFECYSKADADG
-45 NIADANMREFCTVCD
+45 NISDANMKEFCTVCD

-82 YSLERYVKKMQDRGY
+82 YSLERYIKKMQDCDY
-97 TIVVYVQDGQGASVT
+97 TIVVYVQDGQGVNVT

-127 DSAVLSNNTSCFW
+127 DSLVLSNNTSCFW
-140 IQRVKVGLTA
+140 IERLNMGP
-150 NKKIIMGMS
+150 NKKIIIGMS

-201 IIISNLSINEIEDIK
+201 IIISNLSANEIEDIK
-216 NYANI
+216 CYANI
-221 SSTTNAI
+221 TSVTNAI
-228 HWIDLN
+228 HCIDLN
-234 ESSNG
+234 EPSG
-239 ERAEQHLDP
+239 E

-268 GKFFSFHVCNAIF
+268 GKFFSFHACNAIF

-335 IIDSKGL
+335 IIDAKGL
-342 SGSSAGSYSSV
+342 SGSTTAGSKSSV

-373 LHPSFHVGTIQREYD
+373 LHPSFNINTIQREYD
-388 ITEYVLKYEEEEGN
+388 ITEYVLKNETI
-402 NRDKKMKMNKNINYI
+402 NINTSSIYMN
-417 QWRTALENIKDIEK
+417 WRSALENIKDIEK

-443 NSLYVLYTNLQM
+443 NSLYILYTNLQM
-455 ILQLYDGVKC
+455 ISQMYDGIKG
-465 DETLLKYFRADA
+465 DTTLLKYFHADA
-477 DPERIT
+477 NPERIT
-483 KMCEEIMKKMESCFF
+483 KMCDELMKKMESSFF
-498 IDRCRCIDSLDF
+498 MDKCKSLDSLDF
-510 DLSYKDCFVR
+510 DLSYKDCFIK
-520 PGVSKDLD
+520 PGVSNDLD
-528 STYIMNEDGCSI
+528 QTYVMNEDGCSI
-540 LEAIRAHCNDLIAIG
+540 LEVIRSHCNDLIAIG
-555 EKKGDKKGDD
+555 EKKGEKKGD
-565 KKGDDKKG
+565 
-573 ENKDKEKEFVKRHET
+573 NKEKEFVKRHET

-609 GKKIKA
+609 DKKVKV
-615 KEHVSKLEYDSI
+615 KEHVSKLEYKSI
-627 DKCKN
+627 DQ
-632 NEGCKKTVDFDL
+632 EDKKVFDFDL
-644 SALQFVKAGS
+644 STLQFMKAGS
-654 SAVTFVHEALSSV
+654 SAVTFIHEALSSV

-683 LVFHTFVYELKEYQE
+683 LVFHKFVCELKEYQE
-698 SFQTLVSFITDM
+698 SFQTIVSFITDM
-710 DLIQNQ
+710 DLVQNQ
-716 AYIARKYKYCKPVI
+716 AYIARKYKYCKPLLDKDSGKRKSVE
-730 SKGQDNGSYVDAKD
+730 NGSYVDARD

-781 GKTSMIRALGICIIM
+781 GKTSMIRALGICVIM
-796 AQAGLYVPCSSFA
+796 AQAGLYVPCSEFT

-896 YEEIAEMDKLVTKH
+896 YEEIAQMDQLVTKH
-910 MAVTYDRERD
+910 MAVTYDRARD
-920 MLIYDRKLR
+920 ILIYDRKLR

-966 QVGDLNFKPSHFNA
+966 QAGDLNYKPSHFNA

-1008 VTDYIQHFHK
+1008 SNDYIQHFHK

-1028 ESCHLKMHESDDQ
+1028 ESCHLKMHDSDDQ

-1050 SGYALSK
+1050 NGYALSK

>member
-1 MTTSLTDEYFRLSRE
+1 MSASLTDEYFRLSRE

-82 YSLERYVKKMQDRGY
+82 YSLERYVKKMQDCGY
-97 TIVVYVQDGQGASVT
+97 TIVVYVQDGQGANTT

-140 IQRVKVGLTA
+140 IQRVKVGVM

-167 SACFEIESELNPR
+167 STCFEIESDVNPR

-201 IIISNLSINEIEDIK
+201 IIISNLSTNEIEDIK

-221 SSTTNAI
+221 TSVTNTI
-228 HWIDLN
+228 HCIDLN
-234 ESSNG
+234 EPSD
-239 ERAEQHLDP
+239 Q

-281 QNYSMYEFAVQAYT
+281 QNYSAYEFAVQAYT

-342 SGSSAGSYSSV
+342 SGSDAGSNSSV

-373 LHPSFHVGTIQREYD
+373 LHPSFNINAIQREYD
-388 ITEYVLKYEEEEGN
+388 ITEYVLNDESINTAASCMY
-402 NRDKKMKMNKNINYI
+402 MN
-417 QWRTALENIKDIEK
+417 WRSALENIKDIEK
-431 LHRKIQLGKIYP
+431 LHRKIQMEKICP
-443 NSLYVLYTNLQM
+443 NSLYILFTNLQM
-455 ILQLYDGVKC
+455 ISQMYGGVKC
-465 DETLLKYFRADA
+465 DKTLLKYFRADA

-483 KMCEEIMKKMESCFF
+483 KMCNELMKKMESYFYIEKCKSV
-498 IDRCRCIDSLDF
+498 DSLDF

-520 PGVSKDLD
+520 RGISKDLD

-540 LEAIRAHCNDLIAIG
+540 LEAIRLHCNDLIAIG
-555 EKKGDKKGDD
+555 EKKGEKKGD
-565 KKGDDKKG
+565 
-573 ENKDKEKEFVKRHET
+573 NKDKEFVKRHET

-609 GKKIKA
+609 TKRVKA
-615 KEHVSKLEYDSI
+615 KEHISKIEYESI

-632 NEGCKKTVDFDL
+632 NEDCKKTFDFDL
-644 SALQFVKAGS
+644 STLQFVKAGS

-683 LVFHTFVYELKEYQE
+683 LVFQKFVCELKEYQE
-698 SFQTLVSFITDM
+698 SFQTIVSFITDM
-710 DLIQNQ
+710 DLVQNQ
-716 AYIARKYKYCKPVI
+716 AYIARKYKYCKPTIDV
-730 SKGQDNGSYVDAKD
+730 SKGQMQGQEEESYVDARD

-759 VTNDISLGLKERG
+759 VTNDISLGLNERG

-796 AQAGLYVPCSSFA
+796 AQAGLYVPCSAFT

-896 YEEIAEMDKLVTKH
+896 YEEIAQMDKLVTKH
-910 MAVTYDRERD
+910 MAVTYDRARD

-966 QVGDLNFKPSHFNA
+966 QAGDLNYKPSHFNA

-999 HLQHQKEAD
+999 HLQHQREAD
-1008 VTDYIQHFHK
+1008 SNDYIQHFHK

-1028 ESCHLKMHESDDQ
+1028 ESCHLKMHDSDDQ
-1041 YKRVFTTGE
+1041 YRRVLTTGE
-1050 SGYALSK
+1050 NGYALSK

>member
-1 MTTSLTDEYFRLSRE
+1 VNKYNDKPEEDKIMTTSLTDEYFRISRE

-22 EKTILLMQV
+22 QKTILLMQV
-31 GSFFECYSKADAGG
+31 GSFFECYSRADANN

-97 TIVVYVQDGQGASVT
+97 TIVVYVQDGQGANTT
-112 RSLYCIY
+112 RILYCIY
-119 SPGTFFSS
+119 SPGTFFSN

-140 IQRVKVGLTA
+140 IERLKIGV
-150 NKKIIMGMS
+150 NKKIIIGMS

-201 IIISNLSINEIEDIK
+201 IIISNLSANEIEDIK

-221 SSTTNAI
+221 SSTANAI

-234 ESSNG
+234 RQSEERGG
-239 ERAEQHLDP
+239 EHLDL
-248 HPFLV
+248 HPFFI

-281 QNYSMYEFAVQAYT
+281 QNYSAYEFAVQAYT

-342 SGSSAGSYSSV
+342 NGTGSNSSV

-373 LHPSFHVGTIQREYD
+373 LHPSFNVKTIQREYD
-388 ITEYVLKYEEEEGN
+388 ITEYVLKNEKINDADSCMY
-402 NRDKKMKMNKNINYI
+402 MN
-417 QWRTALENIKDIEK
+417 WRIALENIKDIEK
-431 LHRKIQLGKIYP
+431 LHRKIQMGKIYP
-443 NSLYVLYTNLQM
+443 NSLYILYTNLQM
-455 ILQLYDGVKC
+455 ILQMYDGVKC

-483 KMCEEIMKKMESCFF
+483 KMCKELMKKM
-498 IDRCRCIDSLDF
+498 DSYFYIEKCKSVDSIDF
-510 DLSYKDCFVR
+510 DLNYKDCFVK
-520 PGVSKDLD
+520 PGISKDLD

-540 LEAIRAHCNDLIAIG
+540 LEAIRLFCNDLIAIG
-555 EKKGDKKGDD
+555 EKKNDKKG
-565 KKGDDKKG
+565 G
-573 ENKDKEKEFVKRHET
+573 DKEKEFVKRHET
-588 EKSGYSIQTT
+588 EKAGYSIQTT

-609 GKKIKA
+609 GKRAKA
-615 KEHVSKLEYDSI
+615 KEHVSKLEYASI
-627 DKCKN
+627 DQD
-632 NEGCKKTVDFDL
+632 KKTFDFDL
-644 SALQFVKAGS
+644 STLQFMKAGG

-683 LVFHTFVYELKEYQE
+683 LVFHKFVCELKECQE
-698 SFQTLVSFITDM
+698 SFQTIVSFITDV

-716 AYIARKYKYCKPVI
+716 AYIARKYKYCKPTVDVG
-730 SKGQDNGSYVDAKD
+730 KVRGEEEGSYVDAKD
-744 IRHCLIERM
+744 IRHCLIERI
-753 NEDEIY
+753 NEDELY
-759 VTNDISLGLKERG
+759 VTNDISLGLNERG
-772 MLLYGTNAV
+772 LLLYGTNAV

-796 AQAGLYVPCSSFA
+796 AQAGLYVPCSAFT

-879 ALKSCFVFA
+879 ALKSCFIFA

-896 YEEIAEMDKLVTKH
+896 YEEIAQMNKLCTKH
-910 MAVTYDRERD
+910 MAVTYDRARD

-957 IRLKYRDKK
+957 IRLKYRDKNRA
-966 QVGDLNFKPSHFNA
+966 GDLSFKPSHFNA

-989 CKKEVGEEVH
+989 CKKEMGEEVH

-1008 VTDYIQHFHK
+1008 ANDYIQHFHK

-1050 SGYALSK
+1050 GGYALSK
-1057 I
+1057 L

>member
-1 MTTSLTDEYFRLSRE
+1 MSASLTDEYFRLSRE

-45 NIADANMREFCTVCD
+45 NIADSNMREFCTVCD

-97 TIVVYVQDGQGASVT
+97 TIVVYVQDGQGVNVT

-140 IQRVKVGLTA
+140 IERVKAGLTA
-150 NKKIIMGMS
+150 NKKIIIGMS

-167 SACFEIESELNPR
+167 STCFEVESEVNPR

-221 SSTTNAI
+221 SSITNAV
-228 HWIDLN
+228 HCIDLN
-234 ESSNG
+234 QSNG
-239 ERAEQHLDP
+239 EKMEQQ

-268 GKFFSFHVCNAIF
+268 GKFFSFHVCTAIF
-281 QNYSMYEFAVQAYT
+281 QNYSRYEFAVQAYT

-342 SGSSAGSYSSV
+342 SECGSGSNSSV

-388 ITEYVLKYEEEEGN
+388 ITEYVLKNESY
-402 NRDKKMKMNKNINYI
+402 MK
-417 QWRTALENIKDIEK
+417 WRSALENIKDIEK
-431 LHRKIQLGKIYP
+431 LHRKIQMGKIYP
-443 NSLYVLYTNLQM
+443 NSLYILYTNLQM
-455 ILQLYDGVKC
+455 ISQMYDGVKF
-465 DETLLKYFRADA
+465 DKTLLKYLHADSN
-477 DPERIT
+477 PERIT
-483 KMCEEIMKKMESCFF
+483 KICNELMKKMESCFY
-498 IDRCRCIDSLDF
+498 IERCKSVDSFDF
-510 DLSYKDCFVR
+510 DLSYKDCFVK

-555 EKKGDKKGDD
+555 EKKVDKKGD
-565 KKGDDKKG
+565 KKYDS
-573 ENKDKEKEFVKRHET
+573 KDKEFVKRHET

-609 GKKIKA
+609 AKRMKA
-615 KEHVSKLEYDSI
+615 KEHITKLEYESI

-632 NEGCKKTVDFDL
+632 NEDCKKTFDFDL

-654 SAVTFVHEALSSV
+654 SAVTFVHEALSGV

-683 LVFHTFVYELKEYQE
+683 LVFHKFVCELKEYQE
-698 SFQTLVSFITDM
+698 SFQTLVSFITDL

-716 AYIARKYKYCKPVI
+716 AYIARKYKYCKPTIDVREV
-730 SKGQDNGSYVDAKD
+730 GQEESYVDAKD

-796 AQAGLYVPCSSFA
+796 AQAGLYVPCSAFT

-896 YEEIAEMDKLVTKH
+896 YEEIAQMDKLVTKH

-966 QVGDLNFKPSHFNA
+966 QTGDLNFKPSHFNA

-999 HLQHQKEAD
+999 HLQHQREAD
-1008 VTDYIQHFHK
+1008 SNDYIQHFHK

-1028 ESCHLKMHESDDQ
+1028 ESCHLKMHETGQQ

-1050 SGYALSK
+1050 NGYTLSK